1 MNSDVNIKYSLPLWL
16 AVLCVVIV
24 SLYACN
30 SMQNKKPHNVLV
42 IHSSNKN
49 DSWVKDLNRGI
60 KKAFDDKNLDT
71 QIKEYYL
78 SSELRAEEARQN
90 EINKL
95 LDSYK
100 SKPLDLIIVADDD
113 CFYSFFAT
121 EHPYTHSKPVIFAGI
136 DYVVSDLFGVHNHKN
151 VTGITNEP
159 NFIETYRLA
168 VQLFGMINNIQI
180 VAENS
185 PAGKAAIEDA
195 KSLLLNIPNA
205 VIKEDSLQVDTWESL
220 ESKSNDSVYIYIK
233 NLNKINGR
241 QLMESMTYRPHS
253 FCIMAKWSNFYSDLP
268 LMGTAPFLMVNNEG
282 FGDGR
287 IGGYMAENYEV
298 GYEAANMGAKIL
310 TGTPIA
316 SIPVKAIELKPIFN
330 WAQLQRWNIS
340 IDKLP
345 ANSIILN
352 MPMAIRYSNLV
363 IYMLIFSCLFIVII
377 TVSLVYIL
385 NKEKKGKKLAQNLL
399 LNKRE
404 ELEVT
409 MKSIRESVISI
420 DNNKRIFAINQATLD
435 CLGLK
440 KDMHEYIG
448 ADIFSVLNI
457 TLRGRD
463 NYLTDIFNSLDK
475 FYLSY
480 QFEKGATIVTSEN
493 QSLLIEGTVSSLQ
506 TMDNSIGW
514 IISFKDITDEFIK
527 KELQTLAMGD
537 AHVYGWRYN
546 GKKDI
551 FVFEEVFFRETGVY
565 DNGKHTIHSDV
576 FEGMIHPEDYANW
589 SKQINHILQRKSEK
603 QNIQLRIYINNKYE
617 WWSFNVTYIN
627 NPALST
633 SFTLFGLCMN
643 IQTFKETE
651 ENLRIAKNK
660 AEESDKLK
668 SIFLSNMSHE
678 IRTPLNAI
686 VGFSNLLTSDDNF
699 TAEEKSIF
707 VTTINEKC
715 EILLTLIN
723 DILDLSRIESGLPFN
738 PEICNLTLI
747 IEETL
752 ASEKTNLSK
761 YVILK
766 KYLPKEPV
774 FIKTDSLRLRQLIRN
789 LISNSIK
796 FTREGYI
803 EVGCSINRNKNL
815 IFYVEDTGLGI
826 SLKEQKKIFERF
838 YKTDNFSQGGGLG
851 LSICKVIVERMGGEI
866 SVQSVQGE
874 GSKFTVVLPYSSV
887 IESSYDN
894 E

>member
-1 MNSDVNIKYSLPLWL
+1 
-16 AVLCVVIV
+16 
-24 SLYACN
+24 
-30 SMQNKKPHNVLV
+30 MQDKKPHNVLV
-42 IHSSNKN
+42 IHSFNKN
-49 DSWVKDLNRGI
+49 DSWVEDLNKGI
-60 KKAFDDKNLDT
+60 KEAFDDKNLDT
-71 QIKEYYL
+71 QINEYYL
-78 SSELRAEEARQN
+78 SSELRTEEAKQN

-95 LDSYK
+95 LDSYR

-113 CFYSFFAT
+113 CFSSFFAT
-121 EHPYTHSKPVIFAGI
+121 EHPLTHSKPVIFAGI
-136 DYVVSDLFGVHNHKN
+136 DYVISELIEKHNHGN
-151 VTGITNEP
+151 ITGITNEP
-159 NFIETYRLA
+159 NFRQTYRLA
-168 VQLFGMINNIQI
+168 VQLFGKINSIQI
-180 VAENS
+180 IAEDS
-185 PAGKAAIEDA
+185 YAGRAAINDA
-195 KSLLLNIPNA
+195 KTHLITIPNT
-205 VIKEDSLQVDTWESL
+205 VIKEDSLQLDVWEPL
-220 ESKSNDSVYIYIK
+220 ELESNDSIYIFVK
-233 NLNKINGR
+233 NINKINGR
-241 QLMESMTYRPHS
+241 QLMESMTYQPHS
-253 FCIMAKWSNFYSDLP
+253 FCIMAKWSDFYSDLP
-268 LMGTAPFLMVNNEG
+268 HMGTAPFLMVNNEG

-298 GYEAANMGAKIL
+298 GYEAGIMAAKIL
-310 TGTPIA
+310 TGTPVA

-330 WAQLQRWNIS
+330 WQQLQRWNIP

-352 MPMAIRYSNLV
+352 MPMAIRYSNLI
-363 IYMLIFSCLFIVII
+363 IYVLVFSGLFIVFV
-377 TVSLVYIL
+377 TVSLIYIL
-385 NKEKKGKKLAQNLL
+385 NKEKKDKKLAQNLL

-420 DNNKRIFAINQATLD
+420 DNNKQIFAMNQAALD

-440 KDMHEYIG
+440 KDIHEYIG

-463 NYLTDIFNSLDK
+463 NYLADIFTSLDK
-475 FYLSY
+475 FYHSY
-480 QFEKGATIVTSEN
+480 QLDKGATIVTSEN

-506 TMDNSIGW
+506 TMDNYTGC

-527 KELQTLAMGD
+527 KELHTLAMGD
-537 AHVYGWRYN
+537 AHVYAWRYN
-546 GKKDI
+546 GKKDV

-576 FEGMIHPEDYANW
+576 FEGMIHPEDYGNW
-589 SKQINHILQRKSEK
+589 NKQIKHILNRKSDK
-603 QNIQLRIYINNKYE
+603 LTIQIRIYINNKYE
-617 WWSFNVTYIN
+617 WWAFNVTYIN

-633 SFTLFGLCMN
+633 SFTLFGLCMS

-651 ENLRIAKNK
+651 ENLRIAKDK

-699 TAEEKSIF
+699 SAEEKSIF

-738 PEICNLTLI
+738 PEVCNLTLI

-752 ASEKTNLSK
+752 ASEKTILSP
-761 YVILK
+761 YVALK
-766 KYLPKEPV
+766 KNLPKEPV
-774 FIKTDSLRLRQLIRN
+774 FINADSLRLRQLIRH
-789 LISNSIK
+789 LINNSFK
-796 FTREGYI
+796 FTHDGFI
-803 EVGCSINRNKNL
+803 EVGCSVNQNKNL
-815 IFYVEDTGLGI
+815 IFYVEDSGLGI

-866 SVQSVQGE
+866 SVQSVHGE

-887 IESSYDN
+887 IEASYEN

>member
-1 MNSDVNIKYSLPLWL
+1 M
-16 AVLCVVIV
+16 IV

-30 SMQNKKPHNVLV
+30 SVQDKKPHNVLV
-42 IHSSNKN
+42 IHSFNKN
-49 DSWVKDLNRGI
+49 DSWVENLNKGI
-60 KKAFDDKNLDT
+60 KEAFDDENLDT
-71 QIKEYYL
+71 KVKEYYL
-78 SSELRAEEARQN
+78 SSELRTEEAKQN

-95 LDSYK
+95 LDSYS

-113 CFYSFFAT
+113 CFSSFFAT
-121 EHPYTHSKPVIFAGI
+121 EHPLTHSKPVIFAGI
-136 DYVVSDLFGVHNHKN
+136 DYVISELIEKHNHGN
-151 VTGITNEP
+151 ITGITNEP
-159 NFIETYRLA
+159 NFRQTYRLA
-168 VQLFGMINNIQI
+168 VQLFGKINSIQI
-180 VAENS
+180 IAEDS
-185 PAGKAAIEDA
+185 YAGRAAINDA
-195 KSLLLNIPNA
+195 KTHLITIPNT
-205 VIKEDSLQVDTWESL
+205 VIKEDSLHQDGWEPL
-220 ESKSNDSVYIYIK
+220 ELESNDSIYIFIK
-233 NLNKINGR
+233 NINKINGR
-241 QLMESMTYRPHS
+241 QLMESMTYQPHS
-253 FCIMAKWSNFYSDLP
+253 FCIMAKWSDFYSDLP
-268 LMGTAPFLMVNNEG
+268 HMGTAPFLMVNNEG

-298 GYEAANMGAKIL
+298 GYEAGIMAAKIL
-310 TGTPIA
+310 TGTPVA

-330 WAQLQRWNIS
+330 WQQLQRWNIP

-352 MPMAIRYSNLV
+352 MPMGIRYSNLI
-363 IYMLIFSCLFIVII
+363 IYVLVFSGLFIVFV
-377 TVSLVYIL
+377 TVSLIYIL
-385 NKEKKGKKLAQNLL
+385 NKEKKDKKLAQNLL

-420 DNNKRIFAINQATLD
+420 DNNKQIFAMNQAALD
-435 CLGLK
+435 SLGLK
-440 KDMHEYIG
+440 KDIHEYIG
-448 ADIFSVLNI
+448 ADIFSVFNI

-463 NYLTDIFNSLDK
+463 NYLADIFTSLDK

-480 QFEKGATIVTSEN
+480 QLDKGATIVTSEN

-506 TMDNSIGW
+506 TMDNYTGW

-527 KELQTLAMGD
+527 KELHTLAMGD
-537 AHVYGWRYN
+537 AHVYAWRYN
-546 GKKDI
+546 GKKDV

-565 DNGKHTIHSDV
+565 NNGKHAIHSDV
-576 FEGMIHPEDYANW
+576 FEGMIHPEDYGNW
-589 SKQINHILQRKSEK
+589 NKQIKHILDRKSDK
-603 QNIQLRIYINNKYE
+603 LTIQIRIYINNKYE

-633 SFTLFGLCMN
+633 SFTLFGLCMS

-651 ENLRIAKNK
+651 ENLRIAKDK

-699 TAEEKSIF
+699 SAEEKSIF

-738 PEICNLTLI
+738 PEVCNLTLI

-752 ASEKTNLSK
+752 ASEKTILSP
-761 YVILK
+761 YVALK
-766 KYLPKEPV
+766 KNLPKDPV
-774 FIKTDSLRLRQLIRN
+774 FINADSLRLRQLIRN
-789 LISNSIK
+789 LINNSFK
-796 FTREGYI
+796 FTHDGFI
-803 EVGCSINRNKNL
+803 EVGCSLSKNKNL
-815 IFYVEDTGLGI
+815 IFYVEDSGLGI

-866 SVQSVQGE
+866 SVQSVHGE

-887 IESSYDN
+887 IEASYEN

>member
-1 MNSDVNIKYSLPLWL
+1 
-16 AVLCVVIV
+16 
-24 SLYACN
+24 
-30 SMQNKKPHNVLV
+30 MQNKKPHNVLV
-42 IHSSNKN
+42 IHSFNKN
-49 DSWVKDLNRGI
+49 DSWVEDLNKGI
-60 KKAFDDKNLDT
+60 KEAFDDENLDT
-71 QIKEYYL
+71 QVKEYYL
-78 SSELRAEEARQN
+78 STELRTEEAKQN

-95 LDSYK
+95 LDSYS

-113 CFYSFFAT
+113 CFSSFFAT
-121 EHPYTHSKPVIFAGI
+121 EHPYTHSKPVVFAGI
-136 DYVVSDLFGVHNHKN
+136 DYVISELIEKHTHENI
-151 VTGITNEP
+151 TGITNEP
-159 NFIETYRLA
+159 NFRQTYRLA
-168 VQLFGMINNIQI
+168 VQLFGKINSIQI
-180 VAENS
+180 IAEDS
-185 PAGKAAIEDA
+185 YAGRAAINDA
-195 KSLLLNIPNA
+195 KTHLITIPNT
-205 VIKEDSLQVDTWESL
+205 VIKEDSLQLDVWEPL
-220 ESKSNDSVYIYIK
+220 ELESNDSIYIFVK
-233 NLNKINGR
+233 NINKINGR
-241 QLMESMTYRPHS
+241 QLIESMTYQPHS
-253 FCIMAKWSNFYSDLP
+253 FCIMAKWSDFYSDLP
-268 LMGTAPFLMVNNEG
+268 HMGTAPFLMVNNEG

-298 GYEAANMGAKIL
+298 GYEAGIMAAKIL
-310 TGTPIA
+310 TGTPVA

-330 WAQLQRWNIS
+330 WQQLQRWNIP

-352 MPMAIRYSNLV
+352 MPMRIRYSNLI
-363 IYMLIFSCLFIVII
+363 IYVLVFSGLFIVFV
-377 TVSLVYIL
+377 TVSLIYIL
-385 NKEKKGKKLAQNLL
+385 NKEKKDKKLAQNLL

-420 DNNKRIFAINQATLD
+420 DNNKQIFAMNQAALD
-435 CLGLK
+435 SLGLK
-440 KDMHEYIG
+440 KDIHEYIG
-448 ADIFSVLNI
+448 ADIFSVFNI
-457 TLRGRD
+457 TLRGNE

-475 FYLSY
+475 NYLSY
-480 QFEKGATIVTSEN
+480 QLEKGATIVTSEN
-493 QSLLIEGTVSSLQ
+493 QSLLVEGTVSSLL
-506 TMDNSIGW
+506 TMDNYTGW

-527 KELQTLAMGD
+527 KELHTLAMGD
-537 AHVYGWRYN
+537 AHVYAWRYN
-546 GKKDI
+546 GKKDV

-576 FEGMIHPEDYANW
+576 FEGMIHPEDYGNW
-589 SKQINHILQRKSEK
+589 NKQIKHILNRKSDK
-603 QNIQLRIYINNKYE
+603 LTIQIRIYINNKYE

-633 SFTLFGLCMN
+633 SFTLFGLCMS

-651 ENLRIAKNK
+651 ENLRIAKDK

-699 TAEEKSIF
+699 SAEEKSIF

-738 PEICNLTLI
+738 PEVCNLTLI

-752 ASEKTNLSK
+752 ASEKTILSP
-761 YVILK
+761 YVALK
-766 KYLPKEPV
+766 KNLPKEPV
-774 FIKTDSLRLRQLIRN
+774 FINADSLRLRQLIRN
-789 LISNSIK
+789 LINNSIK

-803 EVGCSINRNKNL
+803 EVGCSVNQNKNL
-815 IFYVEDTGLGI
+815 IFYVEDSGLGI

-866 SVQSVQGE
+866 SVQSVHGE

-887 IESSYDN
+887 IEASYEN

>member
-1 MNSDVNIKYSLPLWL
+1 
-16 AVLCVVIV
+16 
-24 SLYACN
+24 
-30 SMQNKKPHNVLV
+30 MQNKKPHNVLV
-42 IHSSNKN
+42 IHSFNKN
-49 DSWVKDLNRGI
+49 DSWVEDLNKGI
-60 KKAFDDKNLDT
+60 KEAFDDENLDT
-71 QIKEYYL
+71 QVKEYYL
-78 SSELRAEEARQN
+78 STELRTEEAKQN

-95 LDSYK
+95 LDSYS

-113 CFYSFFAT
+113 CFSSFFAT
-121 EHPYTHSKPVIFAGI
+121 EHPYTHSKPVVFAGI
-136 DYVVSDLFGVHNHKN
+136 DYVISELIEKHTHENI
-151 VTGITNEP
+151 TGITNEP
-159 NFIETYRLA
+159 NFRQTYRLA
-168 VQLFGMINNIQI
+168 VQLFGKINSIQI
-180 VAENS
+180 IAEDS
-185 PAGKAAIEDA
+185 YAGRAAINDA
-195 KSLLLNIPNA
+195 KTHLITIPNT
-205 VIKEDSLQVDTWESL
+205 VIKEDSLHQDGWGSL
-220 ESKSNDSVYIYIK
+220 ELESNDSIYIFIK
-233 NLNKINGR
+233 NINKINGR

-253 FCIMAKWSNFYSDLP
+253 FCIMAKWSDFYSDLP
-268 LMGTAPFLMVNNEG
+268 HMGTAPFLMVNNEG

-298 GYEAANMGAKIL
+298 GYEAGIMAAKIL
-310 TGTPIA
+310 TGTPVA

-330 WAQLQRWNIS
+330 WQQLQRWNIP

-352 MPMAIRYSNLV
+352 MPMRIRYSNLI
-363 IYMLIFSCLFIVII
+363 IYVLVFSGLFIVFV
-377 TVSLVYIL
+377 TVSLIYIL
-385 NKEKKGKKLAQNLL
+385 NKEKKDKKLAQNLL

-420 DNNKRIFAINQATLD
+420 DNNKRIFAINQAALD

-463 NYLTDIFNSLDK
+463 NYLADIFNSLDK

-480 QFEKGATIVTSEN
+480 QLDKGATIVTSEN
-493 QSLLIEGTVSSLQ
+493 QSLLIEGTVSSLL
-506 TMDNSIGW
+506 TMDNYTGW

-527 KELQTLAMGD
+527 KELHTLAMGD
-537 AHVYGWRYN
+537 AHVYAWRYN
-546 GKKDI
+546 GKKDV

-576 FEGMIHPEDYANW
+576 FEGMIHPEDYGNW
-589 SKQINHILQRKSEK
+589 NKQIKHILDRKSDK
-603 QNIQLRIYINNKYE
+603 LTIQIRIYINNKYE

-633 SFTLFGLCMN
+633 SFTLFGLCMS

-651 ENLRIAKNK
+651 ENLRIAKDK

-699 TAEEKSIF
+699 SAEEKSIF

-738 PEICNLTLI
+738 PEVCNLTLI

-752 ASEKTNLSK
+752 ASEKTILSP
-761 YVILK
+761 YVALK
-766 KYLPKEPV
+766 KNLPKEPV
-774 FIKTDSLRLRQLIRN
+774 FINADSLRLRQLIRN
-789 LISNSIK
+789 LINNSFK
-796 FTREGYI
+796 FTHDGFI
-803 EVGCSINRNKNL
+803 EVGCILSKNKNL
-815 IFYVEDTGLGI
+815 IFYVEDSGLGI

-866 SVQSVQGE
+866 SVQSVHGE

-887 IESSYDN
+887 IEASYEN

>member
-1 MNSDVNIKYSLPLWL
+1 
-16 AVLCVVIV
+16 VIV

-30 SMQNKKPHNVLV
+30 SVQNKKPHNVLV
-42 IHSSNKN
+42 IHSFNKN
-49 DSWVKDLNRGI
+49 DSWVEDLNKGI
-60 KKAFDDKNLDT
+60 KEAFDDKNLDT
-71 QIKEYYL
+71 QVKEYYL
-78 SSELRAEEARQN
+78 STELRTEEAKQN

-95 LDSYK
+95 LDSYR

-113 CFYSFFAT
+113 CFSSFFAT
-121 EHPYTHSKPVIFAGI
+121 EHPLTHSKPVIFAGI
-136 DYVVSDLFGVHNHKN
+136 DYVISELIEKHNHGN
-151 VTGITNEP
+151 ITGITNEP
-159 NFIETYRLA
+159 NFRQTYRLA
-168 VQLFGMINNIQI
+168 VQLFGKINSIQI
-180 VAENS
+180 IAEDS
-185 PAGKAAIEDA
+185 YAGRAAINDA
-195 KSLLLNIPNA
+195 KTHLITIPNT
-205 VIKEDSLQVDTWESL
+205 VIKEDSLHQDGWEPL
-220 ESKSNDSVYIYIK
+220 ELESNDSIYIFIK
-233 NLNKINGR
+233 SINKINGR
-241 QLMESMTYRPHS
+241 QLMESMTYQPHS
-253 FCIMAKWSNFYSDLP
+253 FCIMAKWSDFYSDLP
-268 LMGTAPFLMVNNEG
+268 HMGTAPFLMVNNEG

-287 IGGYMAENYEV
+287 IGGYMVENYEA
-298 GYEAANMGAKIL
+298 GYEAGIMAAKIL
-310 TGTPIA
+310 TGTPVA

-330 WAQLQRWNIS
+330 WQQLQRWNIP

-352 MPMAIRYSNLV
+352 MPMAIRYSNLI
-363 IYMLIFSCLFIVII
+363 IYVLVFSGLFIVFV
-377 TVSLVYIL
+377 TVSLIYIL
-385 NKEKKGKKLAQNLL
+385 NKEKKDKKLAQNLL

-420 DNNKRIFAINQATLD
+420 DNNKQIFAMNQAALD

-440 KDMHEYIG
+440 KDIHEYIG

-463 NYLTDIFNSLDK
+463 NYLADIFTSLDK
-475 FYLSY
+475 FYHSY
-480 QFEKGATIVTSEN
+480 QLDKGATIVTSEN
-493 QSLLIEGTVSSLQ
+493 QSLLIEGTVSSLL
-506 TMDNSIGW
+506 TMDNYTGW

-527 KELQTLAMGD
+527 KELHTLAMGD
-537 AHVYGWRYN
+537 AHVYAWRYN
-546 GKKDI
+546 GKKDV

-576 FEGMIHPEDYANW
+576 FEGMIHPEDYGNW
-589 SKQINHILQRKSEK
+589 NKQIKHILDRKSDK
-603 QNIQLRIYINNKYE
+603 LTIQIRIYINNKYE

-633 SFTLFGLCMN
+633 SFTLFGLCMS

-651 ENLRIAKNK
+651 ENLRIAKDK

-699 TAEEKSIF
+699 SAEEKSIF

-738 PEICNLTLI
+738 PEVCNLTLI

-752 ASEKTNLSK
+752 ASEKTILSP
-761 YVILK
+761 YVALK
-766 KYLPKEPV
+766 KNLPKEPV
-774 FIKTDSLRLRQLIRN
+774 FINADSLRLRQLIRN
-789 LISNSIK
+789 LINNSFK
-796 FTREGYI
+796 FTHDGFI
-803 EVGCSINRNKNL
+803 EVGCILSKNKNL
-815 IFYVEDTGLGI
+815 IFYVEDSGLGI

-866 SVQSVQGE
+866 SVQSVHGE

-887 IESSYDN
+887 IEASYEN

>member
-1 MNSDVNIKYSLPLWL
+1 
-16 AVLCVVIV
+16 
-24 SLYACN
+24 
-30 SMQNKKPHNVLV
+30 MQNKKPHNVLV
-42 IHSSNKN
+42 IHSFNKN
-49 DSWVKDLNRGI
+49 DSWVEDLNKGI
-60 KKAFDDKNLDT
+60 KEAFDDKNLDT
-71 QIKEYYL
+71 QINEYYL
-78 SSELRAEEARQN
+78 SSELRTEEAKQN

-95 LDSYK
+95 LDSYR

-113 CFYSFFAT
+113 CFSSFFAT
-121 EHPYTHSKPVIFAGI
+121 EHPLTHSKPVIFAGI
-136 DYVVSDLFGVHNHKN
+136 DYVISELIEKHNHGN
-151 VTGITNEP
+151 ITGITNEP
-159 NFIETYRLA
+159 NFRQTYRLA
-168 VQLFGMINNIQI
+168 VQLFGKINSIQI
-180 VAENS
+180 IAEDS
-185 PAGKAAIEDA
+185 YAGRAAINDA
-195 KSLLLNIPNA
+195 KTHLITIPNT
-205 VIKEDSLQVDTWESL
+205 VIKEDSLHQDGWEPL
-220 ESKSNDSVYIYIK
+220 ELESNDSIYIFIK
-233 NLNKINGR
+233 NINKINGR
-241 QLMESMTYRPHS
+241 QLMESMTYQPHS
-253 FCIMAKWSNFYSDLP
+253 FCIMAKWSDFYSDLP
-268 LMGTAPFLMVNNEG
+268 HMGTAPFLMVNNEG

-287 IGGYMAENYEV
+287 IGGYMVENYEA
-298 GYEAANMGAKIL
+298 GYEAGIMAAKIL
-310 TGTPIA
+310 TGTPVA

-330 WAQLQRWNIS
+330 WQQLQRWNIP

-352 MPMAIRYSNLV
+352 MPMAIRYSNLI
-363 IYMLIFSCLFIVII
+363 IYVLVFSGLFIVFI
-377 TVSLVYIL
+377 TVSLIYIL
-385 NKEKKGKKLAQNLL
+385 NKEKKDKKLAQNLL

-420 DNNKRIFAINQATLD
+420 DNNKRIFAINQAALD

-463 NYLTDIFNSLDK
+463 NYLADIFNSLDK

-480 QFEKGATIVTSEN
+480 QLDKRATIVTSEN
-493 QSLLIEGTVSSLQ
+493 QSLLIEGTVSSLL
-506 TMDNSIGW
+506 TMDNYTGW

-527 KELQTLAMGD
+527 KELHTLAMGD
-537 AHVYGWRYN
+537 AHVYAWRYN
-546 GKKDI
+546 GKKDV

-576 FEGMIHPEDYANW
+576 FEGMIHPEDYGNW
-589 SKQINHILQRKSEK
+589 NKQIKHILDRKSDK
-603 QNIQLRIYINNKYE
+603 LTIQIRIYINNKYE

-633 SFTLFGLCMN
+633 SFTLFGLCMS

-651 ENLRIAKNK
+651 ENLRIAKDK

-699 TAEEKSIF
+699 SAEEKSIF

-738 PEICNLTLI
+738 PEVCNLTLI

-752 ASEKTNLSK
+752 ASEKTILSP
-761 YVILK
+761 YVALK
-766 KYLPKEPV
+766 KNLPKEPV
-774 FIKTDSLRLRQLIRN
+774 FINADSLRLRQLIRN
-789 LISNSIK
+789 LINNSFK
-796 FTREGYI
+796 FTHDGFI
-803 EVGCSINRNKNL
+803 EVGCILSKNKNL
-815 IFYVEDTGLGI
+815 IFYVEDSGLGI

-866 SVQSVQGE
+866 SVQSVHGE

-887 IESSYDN
+887 IEASYEN

>member
-1 MNSDVNIKYSLPLWL
+1 
-16 AVLCVVIV
+16 
-24 SLYACN
+24 
-30 SMQNKKPHNVLV
+30 MQDKKPHNVLV
-42 IHSSNKN
+42 IHSFNKN
-49 DSWVKDLNRGI
+49 DSWVEDLNKGI
-60 KKAFDDKNLDT
+60 KEAFDDKNLDT
-71 QIKEYYL
+71 QINEYYL
-78 SSELRAEEARQN
+78 SSELRTEEAKQN

-95 LDSYK
+95 LDSYR

-113 CFYSFFAT
+113 CFSSFFAT
-121 EHPYTHSKPVIFAGI
+121 EHPLTHSKPVIFAGI
-136 DYVVSDLFGVHNHKN
+136 DYVISELIEKHNHGN
-151 VTGITNEP
+151 ITGITNEP
-159 NFIETYRLA
+159 NFRQTYRLA
-168 VQLFGMINNIQI
+168 VQLFGKINSIQI
-180 VAENS
+180 IAEDS
-185 PAGKAAIEDA
+185 YAGRAAINDA
-195 KSLLLNIPNA
+195 KTHLITIPNT
-205 VIKEDSLQVDTWESL
+205 VIKEDSLHQDGWEPL
-220 ESKSNDSVYIYIK
+220 ELESNDSIYIFIK
-233 NLNKINGR
+233 NINKINGR
-241 QLMESMTYRPHS
+241 QLMESMTYQPHS
-253 FCIMAKWSNFYSDLP
+253 FCIMAKWSDFYSDLP
-268 LMGTAPFLMVNNEG
+268 HMGTAPFLMVNNEG

-287 IGGYMAENYEV
+287 IGGYMVENYEA
-298 GYEAANMGAKIL
+298 GYEAGIMAAKIL
-310 TGTPIA
+310 TGTPVA

-330 WAQLQRWNIS
+330 WQQLQRWNIP

-352 MPMAIRYSNLV
+352 MPMAIRYSNLI
-363 IYMLIFSCLFIVII
+363 IYVLVFSGLFIVFV
-377 TVSLVYIL
+377 TVSLIYIL
-385 NKEKKGKKLAQNLL
+385 NKEKKDKKLAQNLL

-420 DNNKRIFAINQATLD
+420 DNNKQIFAMNQAALD

-440 KDMHEYIG
+440 KDIHEYIG

-463 NYLTDIFNSLDK
+463 NYLADIFTSLDK
-475 FYLSY
+475 FYHSY
-480 QFEKGATIVTSEN
+480 QLDKGATIVTSEN

-506 TMDNSIGW
+506 TMDNYTGC

-527 KELQTLAMGD
+527 KELHTLAMGD
-537 AHVYGWRYN
+537 AHVYAWRYN
-546 GKKDI
+546 GKKDV

-576 FEGMIHPEDYANW
+576 FEGMIHPEDYGNW
-589 SKQINHILQRKSEK
+589 NKQIKHILNRKSDK
-603 QNIQLRIYINNKYE
+603 LTIQIRIYINNKYE
-617 WWSFNVTYIN
+617 WWTFNVTYIN

-633 SFTLFGLCMN
+633 SFTLFGLCMS

-651 ENLRIAKNK
+651 ENLRIAKDK

-699 TAEEKSIF
+699 SAEEKSIF

-738 PEICNLTLI
+738 PEVCNLTLI

-752 ASEKTNLSK
+752 ASEKTILSP
-761 YVILK
+761 YVALK
-766 KYLPKEPV
+766 KNLPKEPV
-774 FIKTDSLRLRQLIRN
+774 YINADSLRLRQLIRH
-789 LISNSIK
+789 LINNSFK
-796 FTREGYI
+796 FTHDGFI
-803 EVGCSINRNKNL
+803 EVGCSVNQNKNL
-815 IFYVEDTGLGI
+815 IFYVEDSGLGI

-866 SVQSVQGE
+866 SVQSVRGE

-887 IESSYDN
+887 IEASYEN

>member
-1 MNSDVNIKYSLPLWL
+1 M
-16 AVLCVVIV
+16 IV

-30 SMQNKKPHNVLV
+30 SVQNKKPHNVLV
-42 IHSSNKN
+42 IHSFNKN
-49 DSWVKDLNRGI
+49 DSWVEDLNKGI
-60 KKAFDDKNLDT
+60 KEAFDDENLDT
-71 QIKEYYL
+71 QVKEYYL
-78 SSELRAEEARQN
+78 STELRTEEAKQN

-95 LDSYK
+95 LDSYS

-113 CFYSFFAT
+113 CFSSFFAT
-121 EHPYTHSKPVIFAGI
+121 EHPYTHSKPVVFAGI
-136 DYVVSDLFGVHNHKN
+136 DYVISELIEKHTHENI
-151 VTGITNEP
+151 TGITNEP
-159 NFIETYRLA
+159 NFRQTYRLA
-168 VQLFGMINNIQI
+168 VQLFGKINSIQI
-180 VAENS
+180 IAEDS
-185 PAGKAAIEDA
+185 YAGRAAINDA
-195 KSLLLNIPNA
+195 KTHLITIPNT
-205 VIKEDSLQVDTWESL
+205 VIKEDSLHQDGWEPL
-220 ESKSNDSVYIYIK
+220 ELESNDSIYIFIK
-233 NLNKINGR
+233 NINKINGR
-241 QLMESMTYRPHS
+241 QLMESMTYQPHS
-253 FCIMAKWSNFYSDLP
+253 FCIMAKWSDFYSDLP
-268 LMGTAPFLMVNNEG
+268 HMGTAPFLMVNNEG

-287 IGGYMAENYEV
+287 IGGYMVENYEA
-298 GYEAANMGAKIL
+298 GYEAGIMAAKIL
-310 TGTPIA
+310 TGTPVA

-330 WAQLQRWNIS
+330 WQQLQRWNIP

-352 MPMAIRYSNLV
+352 MPMRIRYSNLI
-363 IYMLIFSCLFIVII
+363 IYVLVFSGLFIVFV
-377 TVSLVYIL
+377 TVSLIYIL
-385 NKEKKGKKLAQNLL
+385 NKEKKDKKLAQNLL

-420 DNNKRIFAINQATLD
+420 DNNKRIFAINQAALD

-448 ADIFSVLNI
+448 ADIFSVFNI

-463 NYLTDIFNSLDK
+463 NYLADIFNSLDK

-480 QFEKGATIVTSEN
+480 QLDKGATIVTSEN
-493 QSLLIEGTVSSLQ
+493 QSLLIEGTVSSLL
-506 TMDNSIGW
+506 TMDNYTGW

-527 KELQTLAMGD
+527 KELHTLAMGD
-537 AHVYGWRYN
+537 AHVYAWRYN
-546 GKKDI
+546 GKKDV

-576 FEGMIHPEDYANW
+576 FEGMIHPEDYGNW
-589 SKQINHILQRKSEK
+589 NKQIKHILDRKSDK
-603 QNIQLRIYINNKYE
+603 LTIQIRIYINNKYE
-617 WWSFNVTYIN
+617 WWAFNVTYIN

-633 SFTLFGLCMN
+633 SFTLFGLCMS

-651 ENLRIAKNK
+651 ENLRIAKDK

-699 TAEEKSIF
+699 SAEEKSIF

-738 PEICNLTLI
+738 TEVCNLTLI

-752 ASEKTNLSK
+752 ASEKTILSP
-761 YVILK
+761 YVALK
-766 KYLPKEPV
+766 KNLPKEPV
-774 FIKTDSLRLRQLIRN
+774 FINADSLRLRQLIRN
-789 LISNSIK
+789 LINNSFK
-796 FTREGYI
+796 FTHDGFI
-803 EVGCSINRNKNL
+803 EVGCILSKNKNL
-815 IFYVEDTGLGI
+815 IFYVEDSGLGI

-866 SVQSVQGE
+866 SVQSVHGE

-887 IESSYDN
+887 IEASYEN

>member
-1 MNSDVNIKYSLPLWL
+1 M
-16 AVLCVVIV
+16 IV

-30 SMQNKKPHNVLV
+30 SVQNKKPHNVLV
-42 IHSSNKN
+42 IHSFNKN
-49 DSWVKDLNRGI
+49 DSWVEDLNKGI
-60 KKAFDDKNLDT
+60 KEAFDDKNLDT
-71 QIKEYYL
+71 QVKEYYL
-78 SSELRAEEARQN
+78 STELRTEEAKQN

-95 LDSYK
+95 LDSYR

-113 CFYSFFAT
+113 CFSSFFAT
-121 EHPYTHSKPVIFAGI
+121 EHPLTHSKPVIFAGI
-136 DYVVSDLFGVHNHKN
+136 DYVISELIEKHNHGN
-151 VTGITNEP
+151 ITGITNEP
-159 NFIETYRLA
+159 NFRQTYRLA
-168 VQLFGMINNIQI
+168 VQLFGKINSIQI
-180 VAENS
+180 IAEDS
-185 PAGKAAIEDA
+185 YAGRAAINDA
-195 KSLLLNIPNA
+195 KTHLITIPNT
-205 VIKEDSLQVDTWESL
+205 VIKEDSLHQDGWEPL
-220 ESKSNDSVYIYIK
+220 ELESNDSIYIFIK
-233 NLNKINGR
+233 SINKINGR
-241 QLMESMTYRPHS
+241 QLMESMTYQPHS
-253 FCIMAKWSNFYSDLP
+253 FCIMAKWSDFYSDLP
-268 LMGTAPFLMVNNEG
+268 HMGTAPFLMVNNEG

-287 IGGYMAENYEV
+287 IGGYMVENYEA
-298 GYEAANMGAKIL
+298 GYEAGIMAAKIL
-310 TGTPIA
+310 TGTPVA

-330 WAQLQRWNIS
+330 WQQLQRWNIP

-352 MPMAIRYSNLV
+352 MPMAIRYSNLI
-363 IYMLIFSCLFIVII
+363 IYVLVFSGLFIVFV
-377 TVSLVYIL
+377 TVSLIYIL
-385 NKEKKGKKLAQNLL
+385 NKEKKDKKLAQNLL

-420 DNNKRIFAINQATLD
+420 DNNKQIFAMNQAALD

-440 KDMHEYIG
+440 KDIHEYIG

-463 NYLTDIFNSLDK
+463 NYLADIFTSLDK
-475 FYLSY
+475 FYHSY
-480 QFEKGATIVTSEN
+480 QLDKGATIVTSEN
-493 QSLLIEGTVSSLQ
+493 QSLLIEGTVSSLL
-506 TMDNSIGW
+506 TMDNYTGW

-527 KELQTLAMGD
+527 KELHTLAMGD
-537 AHVYGWRYN
+537 AHVYAWRYN
-546 GKKDI
+546 GKKDV

-576 FEGMIHPEDYANW
+576 FEGMIHPEDYGNW
-589 SKQINHILQRKSEK
+589 NKQIKHILDRKSDK
-603 QNIQLRIYINNKYE
+603 LTIQIRIYINNKYE

-633 SFTLFGLCMN
+633 SFTLFGLCMS

-651 ENLRIAKNK
+651 ENLRIAKDK

-699 TAEEKSIF
+699 SAEEKSIF

-738 PEICNLTLI
+738 PEVCNLTLI

-752 ASEKTNLSK
+752 ASEKTILSP
-761 YVILK
+761 YVALK
-766 KYLPKEPV
+766 KNLPKEPV
-774 FIKTDSLRLRQLIRN
+774 FINADSLRLRQLIRN
-789 LISNSIK
+789 LINNSFK
-796 FTREGYI
+796 FTHDGFI
-803 EVGCSINRNKNL
+803 EVGCILSKNKNL
-815 IFYVEDTGLGI
+815 IFYVEDSGLGI

-866 SVQSVQGE
+866 SVQSVHGE

-887 IESSYDN
+887 IEASYEN

>member
-1 MNSDVNIKYSLPLWL
+1 M
-16 AVLCVVIV
+16 IV

-30 SMQNKKPHNVLV
+30 SVQNKKPHNVLV
-42 IHSSNKN
+42 IHSFNKN
-49 DSWVKDLNRGI
+49 DSWVEDLNKGI
-60 KKAFDDKNLDT
+60 KEAFDDKNLDT
-71 QIKEYYL
+71 QVKEYYL
-78 SSELRAEEARQN
+78 STELRTEEAKQN

-95 LDSYK
+95 LDSYS

-113 CFYSFFAT
+113 CFSSFFAT
-121 EHPYTHSKPVIFAGI
+121 EHPYTHSKPVVFAGI
-136 DYVVSDLFGVHNHKN
+136 DYVISELIEKHTHENI
-151 VTGITNEP
+151 TGITNEP
-159 NFIETYRLA
+159 NFRQTYRLA
-168 VQLFGMINNIQI
+168 VQLFGKINSIQI
-180 VAENS
+180 IAEDS
-185 PAGKAAIEDA
+185 YAGRAAINDA
-195 KSLLLNIPNA
+195 KTHLITIPNT
-205 VIKEDSLQVDTWESL
+205 VIKEDSLHQDGWGSL
-220 ESKSNDSVYIYIK
+220 ELESNDSIYIFIK
-233 NLNKINGR
+233 NINKINGR

-253 FCIMAKWSNFYSDLP
+253 FCIMAKWSDFYSDLP
-268 LMGTAPFLMVNNEG
+268 HMGTAPFLMVNNEG

-298 GYEAANMGAKIL
+298 GYEAGIMAAKIL
-310 TGTPIA
+310 TGTPVT

-330 WAQLQRWNIS
+330 WQQLQRWNIP

-352 MPMAIRYSNLV
+352 MPMRIRYSNLI
-363 IYMLIFSCLFIVII
+363 IYVLVFSGLFIVFV
-377 TVSLVYIL
+377 TVSLIYIL
-385 NKEKKGKKLAQNLL
+385 NKEKKDKKLAQNLL

-420 DNNKRIFAINQATLD
+420 DNNKQIFAMNQAALD
-435 CLGLK
+435 SLGLK
-440 KDMHEYIG
+440 KDIHEYIG
-448 ADIFSVLNI
+448 ADIFSVFNI
-457 TLRGRD
+457 TLRGNE

-475 FYLSY
+475 NYLSY
-480 QFEKGATIVTSEN
+480 QLEKGATIVTSEN
-493 QSLLIEGTVSSLQ
+493 QSLLIEGTVSSLL
-506 TMDNSIGW
+506 TMDNYTGW

-527 KELQTLAMGD
+527 KELHTLAMGD
-537 AHVYGWRYN
+537 AHVYAWRYN
-546 GKKDI
+546 GKKDV

-576 FEGMIHPEDYANW
+576 FEGMIHPEDYGNW
-589 SKQINHILQRKSEK
+589 NKQIKHILDRKSDK
-603 QNIQLRIYINNKYE
+603 LTIQIRIYINNKYE
-617 WWSFNVTYIN
+617 WWTFNVTYIN

-633 SFTLFGLCMN
+633 SFTLFGLCMS

-651 ENLRIAKNK
+651 ENLRIAKDK

-699 TAEEKSIF
+699 SAEEKSIF

-738 PEICNLTLI
+738 PEVCNLTLI

-752 ASEKTNLSK
+752 ASEKTILSP
-761 YVILK
+761 YVALK
-766 KYLPKEPV
+766 KNLPKEPV
-774 FIKTDSLRLRQLIRN
+774 FINADSLRLRQLIRN
-789 LISNSIK
+789 LINNSFK
-796 FTREGYI
+796 FTHDGFI
-803 EVGCSINRNKNL
+803 EVGCSVNQNKNL
-815 IFYVEDTGLGI
+815 IFYVEDSGLGI

-866 SVQSVQGE
+866 SVQSVHGE

-887 IESSYDN
+887 IEASYEN

>member
-1 MNSDVNIKYSLPLWL
+1 M
-16 AVLCVVIV
+16 IV

-30 SMQNKKPHNVLV
+30 SVQNKKPHNVLV
-42 IHSSNKN
+42 IHSFNKN
-49 DSWVKDLNRGI
+49 DSWVEDLNKGI
-60 KKAFDDKNLDT
+60 KEAFDDENLDT
-71 QIKEYYL
+71 QVKEYYL
-78 SSELRAEEARQN
+78 STELRTEEAKQN

-95 LDSYK
+95 LDSYS

-113 CFYSFFAT
+113 CFSSFFAT
-121 EHPYTHSKPVIFAGI
+121 EHPYTHSKPVVFAGI
-136 DYVVSDLFGVHNHKN
+136 DYVISELIEKHTHENI
-151 VTGITNEP
+151 TGITNEP
-159 NFIETYRLA
+159 NFRQTYRLA
-168 VQLFGMINNIQI
+168 VQLFGKINSIQI
-180 VAENS
+180 IAEDS
-185 PAGKAAIEDA
+185 YAGRAAINDA
-195 KSLLLNIPNA
+195 KTHLITIPNT
-205 VIKEDSLQVDTWESL
+205 VIKEDSLQLDVWEPL
-220 ESKSNDSVYIYIK
+220 ELESNDSIYIFVK
-233 NLNKINGR
+233 NINKINGR
-241 QLMESMTYRPHS
+241 QLIESMTYQPHS
-253 FCIMAKWSNFYSDLP
+253 FCIMAKWSDFYSDLP
-268 LMGTAPFLMVNNEG
+268 HMGTAPFLMVNNEG

-298 GYEAANMGAKIL
+298 GYEAGIMAAKIL
-310 TGTPIA
+310 TGTPVA

-330 WAQLQRWNIS
+330 WQQLQRWNIP

-352 MPMAIRYSNLV
+352 MPMRIRYSNLI
-363 IYMLIFSCLFIVII
+363 IYVLVFSGLFIVFI
-377 TVSLVYIL
+377 TVSLIYIL
-385 NKEKKGKKLAQNLL
+385 NKEKKDKKLAQNLL

-420 DNNKRIFAINQATLD
+420 DNNKQIFAMNQAALD
-435 CLGLK
+435 SLGLK

-463 NYLTDIFNSLDK
+463 NYLADIFNSLDK

-480 QFEKGATIVTSEN
+480 QLDKGATIVTSEN

-506 TMDNSIGW
+506 TMDNYTGC

-527 KELQTLAMGD
+527 KELHTLAMGD
-537 AHVYGWRYN
+537 AHVYAWRYN
-546 GKKDI
+546 GKKDV

-576 FEGMIHPEDYANW
+576 FEGMIHPEDYGNW
-589 SKQINHILQRKSEK
+589 NKQIKHILDRKSDK
-603 QNIQLRIYINNKYE
+603 LTIQIRIYINNKYE

-633 SFTLFGLCMN
+633 SFTLFGLCMS

-651 ENLRIAKNK
+651 ENLRIAKDK

-699 TAEEKSIF
+699 SAEEKSIF

-738 PEICNLTLI
+738 PEVCNLTLI

-752 ASEKTNLSK
+752 ASEKTILSP
-761 YVILK
+761 YVALK
-766 KYLPKEPV
+766 KNLPKEPV
-774 FIKTDSLRLRQLIRN
+774 FINADSLRLRQLIRN
-789 LISNSIK
+789 LINNSFK
-796 FTREGYI
+796 FTHDGFI
-803 EVGCSINRNKNL
+803 EVGCILSKNKNL
-815 IFYVEDTGLGI
+815 IFYVEDSGLGI

-866 SVQSVQGE
+866 SVQSVHGE

-887 IESSYDN
+887 IEASYEN

>member
-1 MNSDVNIKYSLPLWL
+1 M
-16 AVLCVVIV
+16 IV

-30 SMQNKKPHNVLV
+30 SVQNKKPHNVLV
-42 IHSSNKN
+42 IHSFNKN
-49 DSWVKDLNRGI
+49 DSWVEDLNKGI
-60 KKAFDDKNLDT
+60 KEAFDDKNLDT
-71 QIKEYYL
+71 QVKEYYL
-78 SSELRAEEARQN
+78 STELRTEEAKQN

-95 LDSYK
+95 LDSYS

-113 CFYSFFAT
+113 CFSSFFAT
-121 EHPYTHSKPVIFAGI
+121 EHPLTHSKPVIFAGI
-136 DYVVSDLFGVHNHKN
+136 DYVISELIEKHTHENI
-151 VTGITNEP
+151 TGITNEP
-159 NFIETYRLA
+159 NFRQTYRLA
-168 VQLFGMINNIQI
+168 VQLFGKINSIQI
-180 VAENS
+180 IAEDS
-185 PAGKAAIEDA
+185 YAGRAAINDA
-195 KSLLLNIPNA
+195 KTHLITIPNT
-205 VIKEDSLQVDTWESL
+205 VIKEDSLHQDGWGSL
-220 ESKSNDSVYIYIK
+220 ELESNDSIYIFIK
-233 NLNKINGR
+233 NINKINGR

-253 FCIMAKWSNFYSDLP
+253 FCIMAKWSDFYSDLP
-268 LMGTAPFLMVNNEG
+268 HLGTAPFLMVNNEG

-298 GYEAANMGAKIL
+298 GYETGIMAAKIL
-310 TGTPIA
+310 TGTPVT

-330 WAQLQRWNIS
+330 WQQLQRWNIP

-352 MPMAIRYSNLV
+352 MPMGIRYSNLI
-363 IYMLIFSCLFIVII
+363 IYVLVFSGLFIVFV
-377 TVSLVYIL
+377 TVSLIYIL
-385 NKEKKGKKLAQNLL
+385 NKEKKDKKLAQNLL

-420 DNNKRIFAINQATLD
+420 DNNKQIFAMNQAALD
-435 CLGLK
+435 SLGLK
-440 KDMHEYIG
+440 KDIHEYIG
-448 ADIFSVLNI
+448 ADIFSVFNI
-457 TLRGRD
+457 TLRGNE

-475 FYLSY
+475 NYLSY
-480 QFEKGATIVTSEN
+480 QLEKGATIVTSEN
-493 QSLLIEGTVSSLQ
+493 QSLLIEGTVSSLL
-506 TMDNSIGW
+506 TMDNYTGW

-527 KELQTLAMGD
+527 KELHTLAMGD
-537 AHVYGWRYN
+537 AHVYAWRYN
-546 GKKDI
+546 GKKDV

-576 FEGMIHPEDYANW
+576 FEGMIHPEDYGNW
-589 SKQINHILQRKSEK
+589 NKQIKHILDRKSDK
-603 QNIQLRIYINNKYE
+603 LTIQIRIYINNKYE

-633 SFTLFGLCMN
+633 SFTLFGLCMS

-651 ENLRIAKNK
+651 ENLRIAKDK

-699 TAEEKSIF
+699 SAEEKSIF

-738 PEICNLTLI
+738 PEVCNLTLI

-752 ASEKTNLSK
+752 ASEKTILSP
-761 YVILK
+761 YVVLK
-766 KYLPKEPV
+766 KNLPKEPV
-774 FIKTDSLRLRQLIRN
+774 FINADSLRLRQLIRN
-789 LISNSIK
+789 LINNSFK
-796 FTREGYI
+796 FTHDGFI
-803 EVGCSINRNKNL
+803 EVGCILSKNKNL
-815 IFYVEDTGLGI
+815 IFYVEDSGLGI

-866 SVQSVQGE
+866 SVQSVHGE

-887 IESSYDN
+887 IEASYEN

>member
-1 MNSDVNIKYSLPLWL
+1 M
-16 AVLCVVIV
+16 IV

-30 SMQNKKPHNVLV
+30 SVQNKKPHNVLV
-42 IHSSNKN
+42 IHSFNKN
-49 DSWVKDLNRGI
+49 DSWVEDLNKGI
-60 KKAFDDKNLDT
+60 KEAFDDKNLDT
-71 QIKEYYL
+71 QINEYYL
-78 SSELRAEEARQN
+78 SSELRTEEAKQN

-95 LDSYK
+95 LDSYR

-113 CFYSFFAT
+113 CFSSFFAT
-121 EHPYTHSKPVIFAGI
+121 EHPLTHSKPVIFAGI
-136 DYVVSDLFGVHNHKN
+136 DYVISELIEKHNHGN
-151 VTGITNEP
+151 ITGITNEP
-159 NFIETYRLA
+159 NFRQTYRLA
-168 VQLFGMINNIQI
+168 VQLFGKINSIQI
-180 VAENS
+180 IAEDS
-185 PAGKAAIEDA
+185 YAGRAAINDA
-195 KSLLLNIPNA
+195 KTHLITIPNT
-205 VIKEDSLQVDTWESL
+205 VIKEDSLHQDGWEPL
-220 ESKSNDSVYIYIK
+220 ELESNDSIYIFIK
-233 NLNKINGR
+233 NINKINGR
-241 QLMESMTYRPHS
+241 QLMESMTYQPHS
-253 FCIMAKWSNFYSDLP
+253 FCIMAKWSDFYSDLP
-268 LMGTAPFLMVNNEG
+268 HMGTAPFLMVNNEG

-287 IGGYMAENYEV
+287 IGGYMVENYEA
-298 GYEAANMGAKIL
+298 GYEAGIMAAKIL
-310 TGTPIA
+310 TGTPVA

-330 WAQLQRWNIS
+330 WQQLQRWNIP

-352 MPMAIRYSNLV
+352 MPMAIRYSNLI
-363 IYMLIFSCLFIVII
+363 IYVLVFSGLFIVFV
-377 TVSLVYIL
+377 TVSLIYIL
-385 NKEKKGKKLAQNLL
+385 NKEKKDKKLAQNLL

-420 DNNKRIFAINQATLD
+420 DNNKQIFAMNQAALD

-440 KDMHEYIG
+440 KDIHEYIG

-463 NYLTDIFNSLDK
+463 NYLADIFTSLDK
-475 FYLSY
+475 FYHSY
-480 QFEKGATIVTSEN
+480 QLDKGATIVTSEN

-506 TMDNSIGW
+506 TMDNYTGC

-527 KELQTLAMGD
+527 KELHTLAMGD
-537 AHVYGWRYN
+537 AHVYAWRYN
-546 GKKDI
+546 GKKDV

-576 FEGMIHPEDYANW
+576 FEGMIHPEDYGNW
-589 SKQINHILQRKSEK
+589 NKQIKHILDRKSDK
-603 QNIQLRIYINNKYE
+603 LTIQIRIYINNKYE
-617 WWSFNVTYIN
+617 WWAFNVTYIN

-633 SFTLFGLCMN
+633 SFTLFGLCMS

-651 ENLRIAKNK
+651 ENLRIAKDK

-699 TAEEKSIF
+699 SAEEKSIF

-738 PEICNLTLI
+738 PEVCNLTLI

-752 ASEKTNLSK
+752 ASEKTILSP
-761 YVILK
+761 YVALK
-766 KYLPKEPV
+766 KNLPKEPV
-774 FIKTDSLRLRQLIRN
+774 FINADSLRLRQLIRN
-789 LISNSIK
+789 LINNSFK
-796 FTREGYI
+796 FTHDGFI
-803 EVGCSINRNKNL
+803 EVGCSVNQNKNL
-815 IFYVEDTGLGI
+815 IFYVEDSGLGI

-866 SVQSVQGE
+866 SVQSVHGE

-887 IESSYDN
+887 IEASYEN

>member
-1 MNSDVNIKYSLPLWL
+1 M
-16 AVLCVVIV
+16 IV

-30 SMQNKKPHNVLV
+30 SVQNKKPHNVLV
-42 IHSSNKN
+42 IHSFNKN
-49 DSWVKDLNRGI
+49 DSWVEDLNKGI
-60 KKAFDDKNLDT
+60 KEAFDDKNLDT
-71 QIKEYYL
+71 QINEYYL
-78 SSELRAEEARQN
+78 SSELRTEEAKQN

-95 LDSYK
+95 LDSYR

-113 CFYSFFAT
+113 CFSSFFAT
-121 EHPYTHSKPVIFAGI
+121 EHPLTHSKPVIFAGI
-136 DYVVSDLFGVHNHKN
+136 DYVISELIEKHNHGN
-151 VTGITNEP
+151 ITGITNEP
-159 NFIETYRLA
+159 NFRQTYRLA
-168 VQLFGMINNIQI
+168 VQLFGKINNIQI
-180 VAENS
+180 IAEDS
-185 PAGKAAIEDA
+185 YAGRAAANDA
-195 KSLLLNIPNA
+195 KKHLITIPNS
-205 VIKEDSLQVDTWESL
+205 VIKEDSLQLDSWEPL
-220 ESKSNDSVYIYIK
+220 EMESNDSVYISIK
-233 NLNKINGR
+233 NINKINGR

-253 FCIMAKWSNFYSDLP
+253 FCIVAKWSDFYSDLP
-268 LMGTAPFLMVNNEG
+268 HMGTAPFLMVNNEG

-298 GYEAANMGAKIL
+298 GYEAGIMAAKIL
-310 TGTPIA
+310 TGTPVT
-316 SIPVKAIELKPIFN
+316 SIPIKAIELKPIFN
-330 WAQLQRWNIS
+330 WPQLQRWNIS
-340 IDKLP
+340 IEKLP

-352 MPMAIRYSNLV
+352 MPMSIRYSNLI
-363 IYMLIFSCLFIVII
+363 IYVLVFSGLFIVFV
-377 TVSLVYIL
+377 TVSLYIL
-385 NKEKKGKKLAQNLL
+385 NKEKKDKKLAQNLL

-420 DNNKRIFAINQATLD
+420 DNNKQIFAMNQAALD

-440 KDMHEYIG
+440 KDIHEYIG

-463 NYLTDIFNSLDK
+463 NYLADIFTSLDK
-475 FYLSY
+475 FYHSY
-480 QFEKGATIVTSEN
+480 QLDKGATIVTSEN

-506 TMDNSIGW
+506 TMDNYTGC

-527 KELQTLAMGD
+527 KELHTLAMGD
-537 AHVYGWRYN
+537 AHVYAWRYN
-546 GKKDI
+546 GKKDV

-576 FEGMIHPEDYANW
+576 FEGMIHPEDYGNW
-589 SKQINHILQRKSEK
+589 NKQIKHILNRKSDK
-603 QNIQLRIYINNKYE
+603 LTIQIRIYINNKYE
-617 WWSFNVTYIN
+617 WWAFNVTYIN

-633 SFTLFGLCMN
+633 SFTLFGLCMS

-651 ENLRIAKNK
+651 ENLRIAKDK
-660 AEESDKLK
+660 AEDSDKLK

-699 TAEEKSIF
+699 SAEEKSIF

-738 PEICNLTLI
+738 PEVCNLTLI

-752 ASEKTNLSK
+752 ASEKTILSP
-761 YVILK
+761 YVALK
-766 KYLPKEPV
+766 KNLPKEPV
-774 FIKTDSLRLRQLIRN
+774 FINADSLRLRQLIRN
-789 LISNSIK
+789 LINNSFK
-796 FTREGYI
+796 FTHDGFI
-803 EVGCSINRNKNL
+803 EVGCSVNQNKNL
-815 IFYVEDTGLGI
+815 IFYVEDSGLGI

-866 SVQSVQGE
+866 SVQSVHGE

-887 IESSYDN
+887 IEASYEN

>member
-1 MNSDVNIKYSLPLWL
+1 M
-16 AVLCVVIV
+16 IV

-30 SMQNKKPHNVLV
+30 SVQDKKPHNVLV
-42 IHSSNKN
+42 IHSFNKN
-49 DSWVKDLNRGI
+49 DSWVEDLNKGI
-60 KKAFDDKNLDT
+60 KEAFDDKNLDT
-71 QIKEYYL
+71 QINEYYL
-78 SSELRAEEARQN
+78 SSELRTEEAKQN

-95 LDSYK
+95 LDSYR

-113 CFYSFFAT
+113 CFSSFFAT
-121 EHPYTHSKPVIFAGI
+121 EHPLTHSKPVIFAGI
-136 DYVVSDLFGVHNHKN
+136 DYVISELIEKHNHGN
-151 VTGITNEP
+151 ITGITNEP
-159 NFIETYRLA
+159 NFRQTYRLA
-168 VQLFGMINNIQI
+168 VQLFGKINSIQI
-180 VAENS
+180 IAEDS
-185 PAGKAAIEDA
+185 YAGRAAINDA
-195 KSLLLNIPNA
+195 KTHLITIPNT
-205 VIKEDSLQVDTWESL
+205 VIKEDSLHQDGWEPL
-220 ESKSNDSVYIYIK
+220 ELESNDSIYIFIK
-233 NLNKINGR
+233 NINKINGR
-241 QLMESMTYRPHS
+241 QLMESMTYQPHS
-253 FCIMAKWSNFYSDLP
+253 FCIMAKWSDFYSDLP
-268 LMGTAPFLMVNNEG
+268 HMGTAPFLMVNNEG

-287 IGGYMAENYEV
+287 IGGYMVENYEA
-298 GYEAANMGAKIL
+298 GYEAGIMAAKIL
-310 TGTPIA
+310 TGTPVA

-330 WAQLQRWNIS
+330 WQQLQRWNIP

-352 MPMAIRYSNLV
+352 MPMAIRYSNLI
-363 IYMLIFSCLFIVII
+363 IYVLVFSGLFIVFV
-377 TVSLVYIL
+377 TVSLIYIL
-385 NKEKKGKKLAQNLL
+385 NKEKKDKKLAQNLL

-420 DNNKRIFAINQATLD
+420 DNNKQIFAMNQAALD

-440 KDMHEYIG
+440 KDIHEYIG

-463 NYLTDIFNSLDK
+463 NYLADIFTSLDK
-475 FYLSY
+475 FYHSY
-480 QFEKGATIVTSEN
+480 QLDKGATIVTSEN
-493 QSLLIEGTVSSLQ
+493 QSLLIEGTVSSLL
-506 TMDNSIGW
+506 TMDNYTGW

-527 KELQTLAMGD
+527 KELHTLAMGD
-537 AHVYGWRYN
+537 AHVYAWRYN
-546 GKKDI
+546 GKKDV

-565 DNGKHTIHSDV
+565 NNGKHAIHSDV
-576 FEGMIHPEDYANW
+576 FEGMIHPEDYGNW
-589 SKQINHILQRKSEK
+589 NKQIKHILDRKSDK
-603 QNIQLRIYINNKYE
+603 LTIQIRIYINNKYE
-617 WWSFNVTYIN
+617 WWTFNVTYIN

-633 SFTLFGLCMN
+633 SFTLFGLCMS

-651 ENLRIAKNK
+651 ENLRIAKDK

-699 TAEEKSIF
+699 SAEEKSIF

-738 PEICNLTLI
+738 PEVCNLTLI

-752 ASEKTNLSK
+752 ASEKTILSP
-761 YVILK
+761 YVALK
-766 KYLPKEPV
+766 KNLPKEPV
-774 FIKTDSLRLRQLIRN
+774 FINADSLRLRQLIRN
-789 LISNSIK
+789 LINNSFK
-796 FTREGYI
+796 FTHDGFI
-803 EVGCSINRNKNL
+803 EVGCSVNQNKNL
-815 IFYVEDTGLGI
+815 IFYVEDSGLGI

-866 SVQSVQGE
+866 SVQSVHGE

-887 IESSYDN
+887 IEASYEN

>member
-1 MNSDVNIKYSLPLWL
+1 
-16 AVLCVVIV
+16 
-24 SLYACN
+24 
-30 SMQNKKPHNVLV
+30 MQNKKPHNVLV
-42 IHSSNKN
+42 IHSFNKN
-49 DSWVKDLNRGI
+49 DSWVEDLNKGI
-60 KKAFDDKNLDT
+60 KEAFDDENLDT
-71 QIKEYYL
+71 QVKEYYL
-78 SSELRAEEARQN
+78 STELRTEEAKQN

-95 LDSYK
+95 LDSYS

-113 CFYSFFAT
+113 CFSSFFAT
-121 EHPYTHSKPVIFAGI
+121 EHPYTHSKPVVFAGI
-136 DYVVSDLFGVHNHKN
+136 DYVISELIEKHTHENI
-151 VTGITNEP
+151 TGITNEP
-159 NFIETYRLA
+159 NFRQTYRLA
-168 VQLFGMINNIQI
+168 VQLFGKINSIQI
-180 VAENS
+180 IAEDS
-185 PAGKAAIEDA
+185 YAGRAAINDA
-195 KSLLLNIPNA
+195 KTHLITIPNT
-205 VIKEDSLQVDTWESL
+205 VIKEDSLQLDVWEPL
-220 ESKSNDSVYIYIK
+220 ELESNDSIYIFVK
-233 NLNKINGR
+233 NINKINGR
-241 QLMESMTYRPHS
+241 QLIESMTYQPHS
-253 FCIMAKWSNFYSDLP
+253 FCIMAKWSDFYSDLP
-268 LMGTAPFLMVNNEG
+268 HMGTAPFLMVNNEG

-298 GYEAANMGAKIL
+298 GYEAGIMAAKIL
-310 TGTPIA
+310 TGTPVA

-330 WAQLQRWNIS
+330 WQQLQRWNIP

-352 MPMAIRYSNLV
+352 MPMRIRYSNLI
-363 IYMLIFSCLFIVII
+363 IYVLVFSGLFIVFV
-377 TVSLVYIL
+377 TVSLIYIL
-385 NKEKKGKKLAQNLL
+385 NKEKKDKKLAQNLL

-420 DNNKRIFAINQATLD
+420 DNNKQIFAMNQAALD
-435 CLGLK
+435 SLGLK

-448 ADIFSVLNI
+448 ADIFSVFNI
-457 TLRGRD
+457 TLRGNE

-475 FYLSY
+475 NYLSY
-480 QFEKGATIVTSEN
+480 QLEKGATIVTSEN
-493 QSLLIEGTVSSLQ
+493 QSLLIEGTVSSLL
-506 TMDNSIGW
+506 TMDNYTGW

-527 KELQTLAMGD
+527 KELHTLAMGD
-537 AHVYGWRYN
+537 AHVYAWRYN
-546 GKKDI
+546 GKKDV

-576 FEGMIHPEDYANW
+576 FEGMIHPEDYGNW
-589 SKQINHILQRKSEK
+589 NKQIKHILDRKSDK
-603 QNIQLRIYINNKYE
+603 LTIQIRIYINNKYE

-633 SFTLFGLCMN
+633 SFTLFGLCMS

-651 ENLRIAKNK
+651 ENLRIAKDK

-699 TAEEKSIF
+699 SAEEKSIF

-738 PEICNLTLI
+738 PEVCNLTLI

-752 ASEKTNLSK
+752 ASEKTILSP
-761 YVILK
+761 YVALK
-766 KYLPKEPV
+766 KNLPKEPV
-774 FIKTDSLRLRQLIRN
+774 FINADSLRLRQLIRN
-789 LISNSIK
+789 LINNSIK
-796 FTREGYI
+796 FTRDGYI
-803 EVGCSINRNKNL
+803 EVGCSVNQNKNL
-815 IFYVEDTGLGI
+815 IFYVEDSGLGI

-866 SVQSVQGE
+866 SVQSVHGE

-887 IESSYDN
+887 IEASYEN

>member
-1 MNSDVNIKYSLPLWL
+1 
-16 AVLCVVIV
+16 
-24 SLYACN
+24 
-30 SMQNKKPHNVLV
+30 MQNKKPHNVLV
-42 IHSSNKN
+42 IHSFNKN
-49 DSWVKDLNRGI
+49 DSWVEDLNKGI
-60 KKAFDDKNLDT
+60 KEAFDDKNLDT
-71 QIKEYYL
+71 QINEYYL
-78 SSELRAEEARQN
+78 SSELRTEEAKQN

-95 LDSYK
+95 LDSYR

-113 CFYSFFAT
+113 CFSSFFAT
-121 EHPYTHSKPVIFAGI
+121 EHPLTHSKPVIFAGI
-136 DYVVSDLFGVHNHKN
+136 DYVISELIEKHNHGN
-151 VTGITNEP
+151 ITGITNEP
-159 NFIETYRLA
+159 NFRQTYRLA
-168 VQLFGMINNIQI
+168 VQLFGKINSIQI
-180 VAENS
+180 IAEDS
-185 PAGKAAIEDA
+185 YAGRAAINDA
-195 KSLLLNIPNA
+195 KTHLITIPNT
-205 VIKEDSLQVDTWESL
+205 VIKEDSLHQDGWEPL
-220 ESKSNDSVYIYIK
+220 ELESNDSIYIFIK
-233 NLNKINGR
+233 NINKINGR
-241 QLMESMTYRPHS
+241 QLMESMTYQPHS
-253 FCIMAKWSNFYSDLP
+253 FCIMAKWSDFYSDLP
-268 LMGTAPFLMVNNEG
+268 HMGTAPFLMVNNEG

-287 IGGYMAENYEV
+287 IGGYMVENYEA
-298 GYEAANMGAKIL
+298 GYEAGIMAAKIL
-310 TGTPIA
+310 TGTPVA

-330 WAQLQRWNIS
+330 WQQLQRWNIP

-352 MPMAIRYSNLV
+352 MPMAIRYSNLI
-363 IYMLIFSCLFIVII
+363 IYVLVFSGLFIVFV
-377 TVSLVYIL
+377 TVSLIYIL
-385 NKEKKGKKLAQNLL
+385 NKEKKDKKLAQNLL

-420 DNNKRIFAINQATLD
+420 DNNKQIFAMNQAALD

-440 KDMHEYIG
+440 KDIHEYIG
-448 ADIFSVLNI
+448 ADIFSVFNI
-457 TLRGRD
+457 TLRGNE

-475 FYLSY
+475 NYLSY
-480 QFEKGATIVTSEN
+480 QLEKGATIVTSEN

-506 TMDNSIGW
+506 TMDNYTGC

-527 KELQTLAMGD
+527 KELHTLAMGD
-537 AHVYGWRYN
+537 AHVYAWRYN
-546 GKKDI
+546 GKKDV

-576 FEGMIHPEDYANW
+576 FEGMIHPEDYGNW
-589 SKQINHILQRKSEK
+589 NKQIKHILNRKSDK
-603 QNIQLRIYINNKYE
+603 LTIQIRIYINNKYE
-617 WWSFNVTYIN
+617 WWTFNVTYIN

-633 SFTLFGLCMN
+633 SFTLFGLCMS

-651 ENLRIAKNK
+651 ENLRIAKDK

-699 TAEEKSIF
+699 SAEEKSIF

-738 PEICNLTLI
+738 PEVCNLTLI

-752 ASEKTNLSK
+752 ASEKTILSP
-761 YVILK
+761 YVALK
-766 KYLPKEPV
+766 KNLPKEPV
-774 FIKTDSLRLRQLIRN
+774 FINADSLRLRQLIRN
-789 LISNSIK
+789 LINNSFK
-796 FTREGYI
+796 FTHDGFI
-803 EVGCSINRNKNL
+803 EVGCSVNQNKNL
-815 IFYVEDTGLGI
+815 IFYVEDSGLGI

-866 SVQSVQGE
+866 SVQSVHGE

-887 IESSYDN
+887 IEASYEN

>member
-1 MNSDVNIKYSLPLWL
+1 
-16 AVLCVVIV
+16 
-24 SLYACN
+24 
-30 SMQNKKPHNVLV
+30 MQNKKPHNVLV
-42 IHSSNKN
+42 IHSFNKN
-49 DSWVKDLNRGI
+49 DSWVEDLNKGI
-60 KKAFDDKNLDT
+60 KEAFDDENLDT
-71 QIKEYYL
+71 QVKEYYL
-78 SSELRAEEARQN
+78 STELRTEEAKQN

-95 LDSYK
+95 LDSYS

-113 CFYSFFAT
+113 CFSSFFAT
-121 EHPYTHSKPVIFAGI
+121 EHPYTHSKPVVFAGI
-136 DYVVSDLFGVHNHKN
+136 DYVISELIEKHNHGN
-151 VTGITNEP
+151 ITGITNEP
-159 NFIETYRLA
+159 NFRQTYRLA
-168 VQLFGMINNIQI
+168 VQLFGKINSIQI
-180 VAENS
+180 IAEDS
-185 PAGKAAIEDA
+185 YAGRAAINDA
-195 KSLLLNIPNA
+195 KTHLITIPNT
-205 VIKEDSLQVDTWESL
+205 VIKEDSLHQDGWEPL
-220 ESKSNDSVYIYIK
+220 ELESNDSIYIFIK
-233 NLNKINGR
+233 NINKINGR
-241 QLMESMTYRPHS
+241 QLMESMTYQPHS
-253 FCIMAKWSNFYSDLP
+253 FCIMAKWSDFYSDLP
-268 LMGTAPFLMVNNEG
+268 HMGTAPFLMVNNEG

-298 GYEAANMGAKIL
+298 GYEAGIMAAKIL
-310 TGTPIA
+310 TGTPVA

-330 WAQLQRWNIS
+330 WQQLQRWNIP

-352 MPMAIRYSNLV
+352 MPMAIRYSNLI
-363 IYMLIFSCLFIVII
+363 IYVLVFSGLFIVFV
-377 TVSLVYIL
+377 TVSLIYIL
-385 NKEKKGKKLAQNLL
+385 NKEKKDKKLAQNLL

-420 DNNKRIFAINQATLD
+420 DNNKQIFAMNQAALD

-440 KDMHEYIG
+440 KDIHEYIG
-448 ADIFSVLNI
+448 ADIFSVFNI

-463 NYLTDIFNSLDK
+463 NYLADIFNSLDK

-480 QFEKGATIVTSEN
+480 QLDKGATIVTSEN
-493 QSLLIEGTVSSLQ
+493 QSLLIEGTVSSLL
-506 TMDNSIGW
+506 TMDNYTGW

-527 KELQTLAMGD
+527 KELHTLAMGD
-537 AHVYGWRYN
+537 AHVYAWRYN
-546 GKKDI
+546 GKKDV

-576 FEGMIHPEDYANW
+576 FEGMIHPEDYGNW
-589 SKQINHILQRKSEK
+589 NKQIKHILNRKSDK
-603 QNIQLRIYINNKYE
+603 LTIQIRIYINNKYE
-617 WWSFNVTYIN
+617 WWAFNVTYIN

-633 SFTLFGLCMN
+633 SFTLFGLCMS

-651 ENLRIAKNK
+651 ENLRIAKDK

-699 TAEEKSIF
+699 SAEEKSIF

-738 PEICNLTLI
+738 PEVCNLTLI

-752 ASEKTNLSK
+752 ASEKTILSP
-761 YVILK
+761 YVALK
-766 KYLPKEPV
+766 KNLPKEPV
-774 FIKTDSLRLRQLIRN
+774 FINADSLRLRQLIRN
-789 LISNSIK
+789 LINNSFK
-796 FTREGYI
+796 FTHDGFI
-803 EVGCSINRNKNL
+803 EVGCILSKNKNL
-815 IFYVEDTGLGI
+815 IFYVEDSGLGI

-866 SVQSVQGE
+866 SVQSVHGE

-887 IESSYDN
+887 IEASYEN

>member
-1 MNSDVNIKYSLPLWL
+1 M
-16 AVLCVVIV
+16 IV

-30 SMQNKKPHNVLV
+30 SVQNKKPHNVLV
-42 IHSSNKN
+42 IHSFNKN
-49 DSWVKDLNRGI
+49 DSWVEDLNKGI
-60 KKAFDDKNLDT
+60 KEAFDDKNLDT
-71 QIKEYYL
+71 QINEYYL
-78 SSELRAEEARQN
+78 SSELRTEEAKQN

-95 LDSYK
+95 LDSYR

-113 CFYSFFAT
+113 CFSSFFAT
-121 EHPYTHSKPVIFAGI
+121 EHPLTHSKPVIFAGI
-136 DYVVSDLFGVHNHKN
+136 DYVISELIEKHNHGN
-151 VTGITNEP
+151 ITGITNEP
-159 NFIETYRLA
+159 NFRQTYRLA
-168 VQLFGMINNIQI
+168 VQLFGKINSIQI
-180 VAENS
+180 IAEDS
-185 PAGKAAIEDA
+185 YAGRAAINDA
-195 KSLLLNIPNA
+195 KTHLITIPNT
-205 VIKEDSLQVDTWESL
+205 VIKEDSLHQDGWEPL
-220 ESKSNDSVYIYIK
+220 ELESNDSIYIFIK
-233 NLNKINGR
+233 NINKINGR
-241 QLMESMTYRPHS
+241 QLMESMTYQPHS
-253 FCIMAKWSNFYSDLP
+253 FCIMAKWSDFYSDLP
-268 LMGTAPFLMVNNEG
+268 HMGTAPFLMVNNEG

-287 IGGYMAENYEV
+287 IGGYMVENYEA
-298 GYEAANMGAKIL
+298 GYEAGIMAAKIL
-310 TGTPIA
+310 TGTPVA

-330 WAQLQRWNIS
+330 WQQLQRWNIP

-352 MPMAIRYSNLV
+352 MPMAIRYSNLI
-363 IYMLIFSCLFIVII
+363 IYVLVFSGLFIVFV
-377 TVSLVYIL
+377 TVSLIYIL
-385 NKEKKGKKLAQNLL
+385 NKEKKDKKLAQNLL

-420 DNNKRIFAINQATLD
+420 DNNKQIFAMNQAALD

-440 KDMHEYIG
+440 KDIHEYIG

-463 NYLTDIFNSLDK
+463 NYLADIFTSLDK
-475 FYLSY
+475 FYHSY
-480 QFEKGATIVTSEN
+480 QLDKGATIVTSEN

-506 TMDNSIGW
+506 TMDNYTGC

-527 KELQTLAMGD
+527 KELHTLAMGD
-537 AHVYGWRYN
+537 AHVYAWRYN
-546 GKKDI
+546 GKKDV

-565 DNGKHTIHSDV
+565 NNGKHAIHSDV
-576 FEGMIHPEDYANW
+576 FEGMIHPEDYGNW
-589 SKQINHILQRKSEK
+589 NKQIKHILDRKSDK
-603 QNIQLRIYINNKYE
+603 LTIQIRIYINNKYE
-617 WWSFNVTYIN
+617 WWTFNVTYIN

-633 SFTLFGLCMN
+633 SFTLFGLCMS

-651 ENLRIAKNK
+651 ENLRIAKDK

-699 TAEEKSIF
+699 SAEEKSIF

-738 PEICNLTLI
+738 PEVCNLTLI

-752 ASEKTNLSK
+752 ASEKTILSP
-761 YVILK
+761 YVALK
-766 KYLPKEPV
+766 KNLPKEPV
-774 FIKTDSLRLRQLIRN
+774 FINADSLRLRQLIRN
-789 LISNSIK
+789 LINNSFK
-796 FTREGYI
+796 FTHDGFI
-803 EVGCSINRNKNL
+803 EVGCSVNQNKNL
-815 IFYVEDTGLGI
+815 IFYVEDSGLGI

-866 SVQSVQGE
+866 SVQSVHGE

-887 IESSYDN
+887 IEASYEN

>member
-1 MNSDVNIKYSLPLWL
+1 
-16 AVLCVVIV
+16 
-24 SLYACN
+24 
-30 SMQNKKPHNVLV
+30 MQNKKPHNVLV
-42 IHSSNKN
+42 IHSFNKN
-49 DSWVKDLNRGI
+49 DSWVEDLNKGI
-60 KKAFDDKNLDT
+60 KEAFDDKNLDT
-71 QIKEYYL
+71 QINEYYL
-78 SSELRAEEARQN
+78 SSELRTEEAKQN

-95 LDSYK
+95 LDSYR

-113 CFYSFFAT
+113 CFSSFFAT
-121 EHPYTHSKPVIFAGI
+121 EHPLTHSKPVIFAGI
-136 DYVVSDLFGVHNHKN
+136 DYVISELIEKHNHGN
-151 VTGITNEP
+151 ITGITNEP
-159 NFIETYRLA
+159 NFRQTYRLA
-168 VQLFGMINNIQI
+168 VQLFGKINSIQI
-180 VAENS
+180 IAEDS
-185 PAGKAAIEDA
+185 YAGRAAINDA
-195 KSLLLNIPNA
+195 KTHLITIPNT
-205 VIKEDSLQVDTWESL
+205 VIKEDSLHQDGWEPL
-220 ESKSNDSVYIYIK
+220 ELESNDSIYIFIK
-233 NLNKINGR
+233 NINKINGR
-241 QLMESMTYRPHS
+241 QLMESMTYQPHS
-253 FCIMAKWSNFYSDLP
+253 FCIMAKWSDFYSDLP
-268 LMGTAPFLMVNNEG
+268 HMGTAPFLMVNNEG

-298 GYEAANMGAKIL
+298 GYEAGIMAAKIL
-310 TGTPIA
+310 TGTPVA

-330 WAQLQRWNIS
+330 WQQLQRWNIP

-352 MPMAIRYSNLV
+352 MPMGIRYSNFIIYILV
-363 IYMLIFSCLFIVII
+363 FSGLFIVFV
-377 TVSLVYIL
+377 TVSLIYIL
-385 NKEKKGKKLAQNLL
+385 NKEKKDKKLAQNLL

-420 DNNKRIFAINQATLD
+420 DNNKQIFAMNQAALD

-440 KDMHEYIG
+440 KDIHEYIG

-463 NYLTDIFNSLDK
+463 NYLADIFTSLDK
-475 FYLSY
+475 FYHSY
-480 QFEKGATIVTSEN
+480 QLDKGATIVTSEN

-506 TMDNSIGW
+506 TMDNYTGC

-527 KELQTLAMGD
+527 KELHTLAMGD
-537 AHVYGWRYN
+537 AHVYAWRYN
-546 GKKDI
+546 GKKDV

-576 FEGMIHPEDYANW
+576 FEGMIHPEDYGNW
-589 SKQINHILQRKSEK
+589 NKQIKHILNRKSDK
-603 QNIQLRIYINNKYE
+603 LTIQIRIYINNKYE

-633 SFTLFGLCMN
+633 SFTLFGLCMS

-651 ENLRIAKNK
+651 ENLRIAKDK

-699 TAEEKSIF
+699 SAEEKSIF

-738 PEICNLTLI
+738 PEVCNLTLI

-752 ASEKTNLSK
+752 ASEKTILSP
-761 YVILK
+761 YVALK
-766 KYLPKEPV
+766 KNLPKEPV
-774 FIKTDSLRLRQLIRN
+774 FINADSLRLRQLIRN
-789 LISNSIK
+789 LINNSFK
-796 FTREGYI
+796 FTHDGFI
-803 EVGCSINRNKNL
+803 EVGCSVNQNKNL
-815 IFYVEDTGLGI
+815 IFYVEDSGLGI

-866 SVQSVQGE
+866 SVQSVHGE

-887 IESSYDN
+887 IEASYEN

>member
-1 MNSDVNIKYSLPLWL
+1 M
-16 AVLCVVIV
+16 IV

-30 SMQNKKPHNVLV
+30 SVQNKKPHNVLV
-42 IHSSNKN
+42 IHSFNKN
-49 DSWVKDLNRGI
+49 DSWVEDLNKGI
-60 KKAFDDKNLDT
+60 KEAFDDENLDT
-71 QIKEYYL
+71 QVKEYYL
-78 SSELRAEEARQN
+78 STELRTEEAKQN

-95 LDSYK
+95 LDSYS

-113 CFYSFFAT
+113 CFSSFFAT
-121 EHPYTHSKPVIFAGI
+121 EHPYTHSKPVVFAGI
-136 DYVVSDLFGVHNHKN
+136 DYVISELIEKHTHGNI
-151 VTGITNEP
+151 TGITNEP
-159 NFIETYRLA
+159 NFRQTYRLA
-168 VQLFGMINNIQI
+168 VQLFGKINSIQI
-180 VAENS
+180 IAEDS
-185 PAGKAAIEDA
+185 YAGRAAINDA
-195 KSLLLNIPNA
+195 KTHLITIPNT
-205 VIKEDSLQVDTWESL
+205 VIKEDSLQLDVWEPL
-220 ESKSNDSVYIYIK
+220 ELESNDSIYIFVK
-233 NLNKINGR
+233 NINKINGR
-241 QLMESMTYRPHS
+241 QLIESMTYQPHS
-253 FCIMAKWSNFYSDLP
+253 FCIMAKWSDFYSDLP
-268 LMGTAPFLMVNNEG
+268 HMGTAPFLMVNNEG

-298 GYEAANMGAKIL
+298 GYEAGIMAAKIL
-310 TGTPIA
+310 TGTPVA

-330 WAQLQRWNIS
+330 WQQLQRWNIP

-352 MPMAIRYSNLV
+352 MPMRIRYSNLI
-363 IYMLIFSCLFIVII
+363 IYVLVFSGLFIVFV
-377 TVSLVYIL
+377 TVSLIYIL
-385 NKEKKGKKLAQNLL
+385 NKEKKDKKLAQNLL

-420 DNNKRIFAINQATLD
+420 DNNKRIFAINQAALD

-463 NYLTDIFNSLDK
+463 NYLADIFNSLDK

-480 QFEKGATIVTSEN
+480 QLDKGATIVTSEN
-493 QSLLIEGTVSSLQ
+493 QSLLIEGTVSSLL
-506 TMDNSIGW
+506 TMDNYTGW

-527 KELQTLAMGD
+527 KELHTLAMGD
-537 AHVYGWRYN
+537 AHVYAWRYN
-546 GKKDI
+546 GKKDV

-576 FEGMIHPEDYANW
+576 FEGMIHPEDYGNW
-589 SKQINHILQRKSEK
+589 NKQIKHILNRKSDK
-603 QNIQLRIYINNKYE
+603 LTIQIRIYINNKYE
-617 WWSFNVTYIN
+617 WWAFNVTYIN

-633 SFTLFGLCMN
+633 SFTLFGLCMS

-651 ENLRIAKNK
+651 ENLRIAKDK

-699 TAEEKSIF
+699 SAEEKSIF

-738 PEICNLTLI
+738 PEVCNLTLI

-752 ASEKTNLSK
+752 ASEKTILSP
-761 YVILK
+761 YVALK
-766 KYLPKEPV
+766 KNLPKEPV
-774 FIKTDSLRLRQLIRN
+774 FINADSLRLRQLIRN
-789 LISNSIK
+789 LINNSFK
-796 FTREGYI
+796 FTHDGFI
-803 EVGCSINRNKNL
+803 EVGCILSKNKNL
-815 IFYVEDTGLGI
+815 IFYVEDSGLGI

-866 SVQSVQGE
+866 SVQSVHGE

-887 IESSYDN
+887 IEASYEN

>member
-1 MNSDVNIKYSLPLWL
+1 MNIKYSLFLWL
-16 AVLCVVIV
+16 TVLCIVIV

-30 SMQNKKPHNVLV
+30 SVQNKKPHNVLV
-42 IHSSNKN
+42 IHSFNKN
-49 DSWVKDLNRGI
+49 DSWVEDLNKGI
-60 KKAFDDKNLDT
+60 KEAFDDKNLDT
-71 QIKEYYL
+71 QVKEYYL
-78 SSELRAEEARQN
+78 SSELRTEEAKQN

-95 LDSYK
+95 LDSYR

-113 CFYSFFAT
+113 CFSSFFAT
-121 EHPYTHSKPVIFAGI
+121 EHPLTHSKPVIFAGI
-136 DYVVSDLFGVHNHKN
+136 DYVISELIEKHNHGN
-151 VTGITNEP
+151 ITGITNEP
-159 NFIETYRLA
+159 NFRQTYRLA
-168 VQLFGMINNIQI
+168 VQLFGKINSIQI
-180 VAENS
+180 IAEDS
-185 PAGKAAIEDA
+185 YAGRAAINDA
-195 KSLLLNIPNA
+195 KTHLITIPNT
-205 VIKEDSLQVDTWESL
+205 VIKEDSLHQDGWEPL
-220 ESKSNDSVYIYIK
+220 ELESNDSIYIFVK
-233 NLNKINGR
+233 NINKINGR
-241 QLMESMTYRPHS
+241 QLIESMTYQPHS
-253 FCIMAKWSNFYSDLP
+253 FCIMAKWSDFYSDLP
-268 LMGTAPFLMVNNEG
+268 HMGTAPFLMVNNEG

-298 GYEAANMGAKIL
+298 GYEAGIMAAKIL
-310 TGTPIA
+310 TGTPVA

-330 WAQLQRWNIS
+330 WQQLQRWNIP

-352 MPMAIRYSNLV
+352 MPMGIRYSNLI
-363 IYMLIFSCLFIVII
+363 IYVLVFSGLFIVFV
-377 TVSLVYIL
+377 TVSLIYIL
-385 NKEKKGKKLAQNLL
+385 NKEKKDKKLAQNLL

-420 DNNKRIFAINQATLD
+420 DNNKQIFAMNQAALD
-435 CLGLK
+435 SLGLK
-440 KDMHEYIG
+440 KDIHEYIG
-448 ADIFSVLNI
+448 ADIFSVFNI
-457 TLRGRD
+457 TLRGNE

-475 FYLSY
+475 NYLSY
-480 QFEKGATIVTSEN
+480 QLEKGATIVTSEN
-493 QSLLIEGTVSSLQ
+493 QSLLIEGTVSSLL
-506 TMDNSIGW
+506 TMDNYTGW

-527 KELQTLAMGD
+527 KELHTLAMGD
-537 AHVYGWRYN
+537 AHVYAWRYN
-546 GKKDI
+546 GKKDV

-576 FEGMIHPEDYANW
+576 FEGMIHPEDYGNW
-589 SKQINHILQRKSEK
+589 NKQIKHILNRKSDK
-603 QNIQLRIYINNKYE
+603 LTIQIRIYINNKYE

-633 SFTLFGLCMN
+633 SFTLFGLCMS

-651 ENLRIAKNK
+651 ENLRIAKDK

-699 TAEEKSIF
+699 SAEEKSIF

-738 PEICNLTLI
+738 PEVCNLTLI

-752 ASEKTNLSK
+752 ASEKTILSP
-761 YVILK
+761 YVALK
-766 KYLPKEPV
+766 KNLPKEPV
-774 FIKTDSLRLRQLIRN
+774 FINADSLRLRQLIRN
-789 LISNSIK
+789 LINNSFK
-796 FTREGYI
+796 FTHDGFI
-803 EVGCSINRNKNL
+803 DVGCILSKNKNL
-815 IFYVEDTGLGI
+815 IFYVEDSGLGI

-866 SVQSVQGE
+866 SVQSVHGE

-887 IESSYDN
+887 IEASYEN

>member
-1 MNSDVNIKYSLPLWL
+1 M
-16 AVLCVVIV
+16 IV

-30 SMQNKKPHNVLV
+30 SVQDKKPHNVLV
-42 IHSSNKN
+42 IHSFNKN
-49 DSWVKDLNRGI
+49 DSWVEDLNKGI
-60 KKAFDDKNLDT
+60 KEAFDDKNLDT
-71 QIKEYYL
+71 QVKEYYL
-78 SSELRAEEARQN
+78 STELRTEEAKQN

-95 LDSYK
+95 LDSYS

-113 CFYSFFAT
+113 CFSSFFAT
-121 EHPYTHSKPVIFAGI
+121 EHPLTHSKPVIFAGI
-136 DYVVSDLFGVHNHKN
+136 DYVISELIEKHNHGN
-151 VTGITNEP
+151 ITGITNEP
-159 NFIETYRLA
+159 NFRQTYRLA
-168 VQLFGMINNIQI
+168 VQLFGKINSIQI
-180 VAENS
+180 IAEDS
-185 PAGKAAIEDA
+185 YAGRAAINDA
-195 KSLLLNIPNA
+195 KTHLITIPNT
-205 VIKEDSLQVDTWESL
+205 VIKEDSLHQDGWEPL
-220 ESKSNDSVYIYIK
+220 ELESNDSIYIFVK
-233 NLNKINGR
+233 NINKINGR
-241 QLMESMTYRPHS
+241 QLIESMTYQPHS
-253 FCIMAKWSNFYSDLP
+253 FCIMAKWSDFYSDLP
-268 LMGTAPFLMVNNEG
+268 HMGTAPFLMVNNEG

-298 GYEAANMGAKIL
+298 GYEAGIMAAKIL
-310 TGTPIA
+310 TGTPVA

-330 WAQLQRWNIS
+330 WQQLQRWNIP

-352 MPMAIRYSNLV
+352 MPMGIRYSNLI
-363 IYMLIFSCLFIVII
+363 IYVLVFSGLFIVFV
-377 TVSLVYIL
+377 TVSLIYIL
-385 NKEKKGKKLAQNLL
+385 NKEKKDKKLAQNLL

-420 DNNKRIFAINQATLD
+420 DNNKQIFAMNQAALD
-435 CLGLK
+435 SLGLK
-440 KDMHEYIG
+440 KDIHEYIG
-448 ADIFSVLNI
+448 ADIFSVFNI
-457 TLRGRD
+457 TLRGNE

-475 FYLSY
+475 NYLSY
-480 QFEKGATIVTSEN
+480 QLEKGATIVTSEN
-493 QSLLIEGTVSSLQ
+493 QSLLIEGTVSSLL
-506 TMDNSIGW
+506 TMDNYTGW

-527 KELQTLAMGD
+527 KELHTLAMGD
-537 AHVYGWRYN
+537 AHVYAWRYN
-546 GKKDI
+546 GKKDV

-576 FEGMIHPEDYANW
+576 FEGMIHPEDYGNW
-589 SKQINHILQRKSEK
+589 NKQIKHILDRKSDK
-603 QNIQLRIYINNKYE
+603 LTIQIRIYINNKYE

-633 SFTLFGLCMN
+633 SFTLFGLCMS

-651 ENLRIAKNK
+651 ENLRIAKDK

-699 TAEEKSIF
+699 SAEEKSIF

-738 PEICNLTLI
+738 PEVCNLTLI

-752 ASEKTNLSK
+752 ASEKTILSP
-761 YVILK
+761 YVALK
-766 KYLPKEPV
+766 KNLPKEPV
-774 FIKTDSLRLRQLIRN
+774 FINADSLRLRQLIRN
-789 LISNSIK
+789 LINNSFK
-796 FTREGYI
+796 FTHDGFI
-803 EVGCSINRNKNL
+803 EVGCILSKNKNL
-815 IFYVEDTGLGI
+815 IFYVEDSGLGI

-866 SVQSVQGE
+866 SVQSVHGE

-887 IESSYDN
+887 IEASYEN

>member
-1 MNSDVNIKYSLPLWL
+1 
-16 AVLCVVIV
+16 
-24 SLYACN
+24 
-30 SMQNKKPHNVLV
+30 MQDKKPHNVLV
-42 IHSSNKN
+42 IHSFNKN
-49 DSWVKDLNRGI
+49 DSWVENLNKGI
-60 KKAFDDKNLDT
+60 KEAFDDENLDT
-71 QIKEYYL
+71 KVKEYYL
-78 SSELRAEEARQN
+78 SSELRTEEAKQN

-95 LDSYK
+95 LDSYR

-113 CFYSFFAT
+113 CFSSFFAT
-121 EHPYTHSKPVIFAGI
+121 EHPLTHSKPVIFAGI
-136 DYVVSDLFGVHNHKN
+136 DYVISELIEKHNHGN
-151 VTGITNEP
+151 ITGITNEP
-159 NFIETYRLA
+159 NFRQTYRLA
-168 VQLFGMINNIQI
+168 VQLFGKINSIQI
-180 VAENS
+180 IAEDS
-185 PAGKAAIEDA
+185 YAGRAAINDA
-195 KSLLLNIPNA
+195 KTHLITIPNT
-205 VIKEDSLQVDTWESL
+205 VIKEDSLHQDGWEPL
-220 ESKSNDSVYIYIK
+220 ELESNDSIYIFIK
-233 NLNKINGR
+233 NINKINGR
-241 QLMESMTYRPHS
+241 QLMESMTYQPHS
-253 FCIMAKWSNFYSDLP
+253 FCIMAKWSDFYSDLP
-268 LMGTAPFLMVNNEG
+268 HMGTAPFLMVNNEG

-298 GYEAANMGAKIL
+298 GYEAGIMAAKIL
-310 TGTPIA
+310 TGTPVA

-330 WAQLQRWNIS
+330 WQQLQRWNIP

-352 MPMAIRYSNLV
+352 MPMGIRYSNLI
-363 IYMLIFSCLFIVII
+363 IYVLVFSGLFIVFV
-377 TVSLVYIL
+377 TVSLIYIL
-385 NKEKKGKKLAQNLL
+385 NKEKKDKKLAQNLL

-420 DNNKRIFAINQATLD
+420 DNNKQIFAMNQAALD
-435 CLGLK
+435 SLGLK
-440 KDMHEYIG
+440 KDIHEYIG
-448 ADIFSVLNI
+448 ADIFSVFNI
-457 TLRGRD
+457 TLRGNE

-475 FYLSY
+475 NYLSY
-480 QFEKGATIVTSEN
+480 QLEKGATIVTSEN
-493 QSLLIEGTVSSLQ
+493 QSLLIEGTVSSLL
-506 TMDNSIGW
+506 TMDNYTGW

-527 KELQTLAMGD
+527 KELHTLAMGD
-537 AHVYGWRYN
+537 AHVYAWRYN
-546 GKKDI
+546 GKKDV

-565 DNGKHTIHSDV
+565 NNGKHAIHSDV
-576 FEGMIHPEDYANW
+576 FEGMIHPEDYGNW
-589 SKQINHILQRKSEK
+589 NKQIKHILNRKSDK
-603 QNIQLRIYINNKYE
+603 LTIQIRIYINNKYE

-633 SFTLFGLCMN
+633 SFTLFGLCMS

-651 ENLRIAKNK
+651 ENLRIAKDK

-699 TAEEKSIF
+699 SAEEKSIF

-738 PEICNLTLI
+738 PEVCNLTLI

-752 ASEKTNLSK
+752 ASEKTILSP
-761 YVILK
+761 YVALK
-766 KYLPKEPV
+766 KNLPKEPV
-774 FIKTDSLRLRQLIRN
+774 FINADSLRLRQLIRN
-789 LISNSIK
+789 LINNSFK
-796 FTREGYI
+796 FTHDGFI
-803 EVGCSINRNKNL
+803 EVGCSLSKNKNL
-815 IFYVEDTGLGI
+815 IFYVEDSGLGI

-866 SVQSVQGE
+866 SVQSVHGE

-887 IESSYDN
+887 IEASYEN

>member
-1 MNSDVNIKYSLPLWL
+1 
-16 AVLCVVIV
+16 
-24 SLYACN
+24 
-30 SMQNKKPHNVLV
+30 MQDKKPHNVLV
-42 IHSSNKN
+42 IHSFNKN
-49 DSWVKDLNRGI
+49 DSWVEDLNKGI
-60 KKAFDDKNLDT
+60 KEAFDDKNLDT
-71 QIKEYYL
+71 QINEYYL
-78 SSELRAEEARQN
+78 SSELRTEEAKQN

-95 LDSYK
+95 LDSYR

-113 CFYSFFAT
+113 CFSSFFAT
-121 EHPYTHSKPVIFAGI
+121 EHPLTHSKPVIFAGI
-136 DYVVSDLFGVHNHKN
+136 DYVISELIEKHNHGN
-151 VTGITNEP
+151 ITGITNEP
-159 NFIETYRLA
+159 NFRQTYRLA
-168 VQLFGMINNIQI
+168 VQLFGKINSIQI
-180 VAENS
+180 IAEDS
-185 PAGKAAIEDA
+185 YAGRAAINDA
-195 KSLLLNIPNA
+195 KTHLITIPNT
-205 VIKEDSLQVDTWESL
+205 VIKEDSLHQDGWEPL
-220 ESKSNDSVYIYIK
+220 ELESNDSIYIFVK
-233 NLNKINGR
+233 NINKINGR
-241 QLMESMTYRPHS
+241 QLIESMTYRPHS
-253 FCIMAKWSNFYSDLP
+253 FCIMAKWSDFYSDLP
-268 LMGTAPFLMVNNEG
+268 HMGTAPFLMLNNEG

-298 GYEAANMGAKIL
+298 GYEAGIMAAKIL
-310 TGTPIA
+310 TGTPVA

-330 WAQLQRWNIS
+330 WQQLQRWNIP

-352 MPMAIRYSNLV
+352 MPMGIRYSNLI
-363 IYMLIFSCLFIVII
+363 IYVLVFSGLFIVFV
-377 TVSLVYIL
+377 TVSLIYIL
-385 NKEKKGKKLAQNLL
+385 NKEKKDKKLAQNLL

-420 DNNKRIFAINQATLD
+420 DNNKQIFAMNQAALD
-435 CLGLK
+435 SLGLK
-440 KDMHEYIG
+440 KDIHEYIG
-448 ADIFSVLNI
+448 ADIFSVFNI
-457 TLRGRD
+457 TLRGNE

-475 FYLSY
+475 NYLSY
-480 QFEKGATIVTSEN
+480 QLEKGATIVTSEN
-493 QSLLIEGTVSSLQ
+493 QSLLIEGTVSSLL
-506 TMDNSIGW
+506 TMDNYTGW

-527 KELQTLAMGD
+527 KELHTLAMGD
-537 AHVYGWRYN
+537 AHVYAWRYN
-546 GKKDI
+546 GKKDV

-576 FEGMIHPEDYANW
+576 FEGMIHPEDYGNW
-589 SKQINHILQRKSEK
+589 NKQIKHILDRKSDK
-603 QNIQLRIYINNKYE
+603 LTIQIRIYINNKYE

-633 SFTLFGLCMN
+633 SFTLFGLCMS

-651 ENLRIAKNK
+651 ENLRIAKDK

-699 TAEEKSIF
+699 SAEEKSIF

-738 PEICNLTLI
+738 PEVCNLTLI

-752 ASEKTNLSK
+752 ASEKTILSP
-761 YVILK
+761 YVALK
-766 KYLPKEPV
+766 KNLPKEPV
-774 FIKTDSLRLRQLIRN
+774 FINADSLRLRQLIRN
-789 LISNSIK
+789 LINNSFK
-796 FTREGYI
+796 FTHDGFI
-803 EVGCSINRNKNL
+803 EVGCILSKNKNL
-815 IFYVEDTGLGI
+815 IFYVEDSGLGI

-887 IESSYDN
+887 IEALYEN

>member
-1 MNSDVNIKYSLPLWL
+1 
-16 AVLCVVIV
+16 
-24 SLYACN
+24 
-30 SMQNKKPHNVLV
+30 MQNKKPHNVLV
-42 IHSSNKN
+42 IHSFNKN
-49 DSWVKDLNRGI
+49 DSWVEDLNKGI
-60 KKAFDDKNLDT
+60 KEAFDDKNLDT
-71 QIKEYYL
+71 QVKEYYL
-78 SSELRAEEARQN
+78 STELRTEEAKQN

-95 LDSYK
+95 LDSYS

-113 CFYSFFAT
+113 CFSSFFAT
-121 EHPYTHSKPVIFAGI
+121 EHPYTHSKPVVFAGI
-136 DYVVSDLFGVHNHKN
+136 DYVISELIEKHNHGN
-151 VTGITNEP
+151 ITGITNEP
-159 NFIETYRLA
+159 NFRQTYRLA
-168 VQLFGMINNIQI
+168 VQLFGKINSIQI
-180 VAENS
+180 IAEDS
-185 PAGKAAIEDA
+185 YAGRAAINDA
-195 KSLLLNIPNA
+195 KTHLITIPNT
-205 VIKEDSLQVDTWESL
+205 VIKEDSLQLDVWEPL
-220 ESKSNDSVYIYIK
+220 ELESNDSIYIFVK
-233 NLNKINGR
+233 NINKINGR
-241 QLMESMTYRPHS
+241 QLIESMTYQPHS
-253 FCIMAKWSNFYSDLP
+253 FCIMAKWSDFYSDLP
-268 LMGTAPFLMVNNEG
+268 HMGTAPFLMVNNEG

-287 IGGYMAENYEV
+287 IGGYMVENYEA
-298 GYEAANMGAKIL
+298 GYEAGIMAAKIL
-310 TGTPIA
+310 TGTPVA

-330 WAQLQRWNIS
+330 WQQLQRWNIP

-352 MPMAIRYSNLV
+352 MPMAIRYSNLI
-363 IYMLIFSCLFIVII
+363 IYVLVFSGLFIVFV
-377 TVSLVYIL
+377 TVSLIYIL
-385 NKEKKGKKLAQNLL
+385 NKEKKDKKLAQNLL

-420 DNNKRIFAINQATLD
+420 DNNKQIFAMNQAALD
-435 CLGLK
+435 SLGLK
-440 KDMHEYIG
+440 KDIHEYIG
-448 ADIFSVLNI
+448 ADIFSVFNI
-457 TLRGRD
+457 TLRGNE
-463 NYLTDIFNSLDK
+463 NYLTDIFNSLDNN
-475 FYLSY
+475 YLSY
-480 QFEKGATIVTSEN
+480 QLDKGATIVTSEN

-506 TMDNSIGW
+506 TMDNYTGC

-527 KELQTLAMGD
+527 KELHTLAMGD
-537 AHVYGWRYN
+537 AHVYAWRYN
-546 GKKDI
+546 GKKDV

-576 FEGMIHPEDYANW
+576 FEGMIHPEDYGNW
-589 SKQINHILQRKSEK
+589 NKQIKHILNRKSDK
-603 QNIQLRIYINNKYE
+603 LTIQIRIYINNKYE
-617 WWSFNVTYIN
+617 WWTFNVTYIN

-633 SFTLFGLCMN
+633 SFTLFGLCMS

-651 ENLRIAKNK
+651 ENLRIAKDK

-699 TAEEKSIF
+699 SAEEKSIF

-738 PEICNLTLI
+738 PEVCNLTLI

-752 ASEKTNLSK
+752 ASEKTILSP
-761 YVILK
+761 YVALK
-766 KYLPKEPV
+766 KNLPKEPV
-774 FIKTDSLRLRQLIRN
+774 FINADSLRLRQLIRH
-789 LISNSIK
+789 LINNSFK
-796 FTREGYI
+796 FTHDGFI
-803 EVGCSINRNKNL
+803 EVGCSVNQNKNL
-815 IFYVEDTGLGI
+815 IFYVEDSGLGI

-866 SVQSVQGE
+866 SVQSVHGE

-887 IESSYDN
+887 IEASYEN

>member
-1 MNSDVNIKYSLPLWL
+1 MI
-16 AVLCVVIV
+16 VL
-24 SLYACN
+24 LYACN
-30 SMQNKKPHNVLV
+30 SVQNKKPHNVLV
-42 IHSSNKN
+42 IHSFNKN
-49 DSWVKDLNRGI
+49 DSWVEDLNKGI
-60 KKAFDDKNLDT
+60 KEAFDDKNLDT
-71 QIKEYYL
+71 QVKEYYL
-78 SSELRAEEARQN
+78 SSELRTEEAKQN

-95 LDSYK
+95 LDSYR

-113 CFYSFFAT
+113 CFSSFFAT
-121 EHPYTHSKPVIFAGI
+121 EHPLTHSKPVIFAGI
-136 DYVVSDLFGVHNHKN
+136 DYVISELIEKHNHGN
-151 VTGITNEP
+151 ITGITNEP
-159 NFIETYRLA
+159 NFRQTYRLA
-168 VQLFGMINNIQI
+168 VQLFGKINSIQI
-180 VAENS
+180 IAEDS
-185 PAGKAAIEDA
+185 YAGRAAINDA
-195 KSLLLNIPNA
+195 KTHLITIPNT
-205 VIKEDSLQVDTWESL
+205 VIKEDSLHQDGWGSL
-220 ESKSNDSVYIYIK
+220 ELESNDSIYIFIK
-233 NLNKINGR
+233 NINKINGR

-253 FCIMAKWSNFYSDLP
+253 FCIMAKWSDFYSDLP
-268 LMGTAPFLMVNNEG
+268 HLGTAPFLMVNNEG

-298 GYEAANMGAKIL
+298 GYEAGIMAAKIL
-310 TGTPIA
+310 TGTPVT

-330 WAQLQRWNIS
+330 WQQLQRWNIP

-352 MPMAIRYSNLV
+352 MPMGIRYSNLI
-363 IYMLIFSCLFIVII
+363 IYVLVFSGLFIVFV
-377 TVSLVYIL
+377 TVSLIYIL
-385 NKEKKGKKLAQNLL
+385 NKEKKDKKLAQNLL

-420 DNNKRIFAINQATLD
+420 DNNKQIFAMNQAALD
-435 CLGLK
+435 SLGLK
-440 KDMHEYIG
+440 KDIHEYIG
-448 ADIFSVLNI
+448 ADIFSVFNI
-457 TLRGRD
+457 TLRGNE

-475 FYLSY
+475 NYLSY
-480 QFEKGATIVTSEN
+480 QLEKGATIVTSEN
-493 QSLLIEGTVSSLQ
+493 QSLLIEGTVSSLL
-506 TMDNSIGW
+506 TMDNYTGW

-527 KELQTLAMGD
+527 KELHTLAMGD
-537 AHVYGWRYN
+537 AHVYAWRYN
-546 GKKDI
+546 GKKDV

-576 FEGMIHPEDYANW
+576 FEGMIHPEDYGNW
-589 SKQINHILQRKSEK
+589 NKQIKHILDRKSDK
-603 QNIQLRIYINNKYE
+603 LTIQIRIYINNKYE
-617 WWSFNVTYIN
+617 WWSFNVTFIN

-633 SFTLFGLCMN
+633 SFTLFGLCMS

-651 ENLRIAKNK
+651 ENLRIAKDK

-699 TAEEKSIF
+699 SAEEKSIF

-738 PEICNLTLI
+738 PEVCNLTLI

-752 ASEKTNLSK
+752 ASEKTILSP
-761 YVILK
+761 YVALK
-766 KYLPKEPV
+766 KNLPKEPV
-774 FIKTDSLRLRQLIRN
+774 FINADSLRLRQLIRN
-789 LISNSIK
+789 LINNSFK
-796 FTREGYI
+796 FTHDGFI
-803 EVGCSINRNKNL
+803 EVGCILSKNKNL
-815 IFYVEDTGLGI
+815 IFYVEDSGLGI

-866 SVQSVQGE
+866 SVQSVHGE

-887 IESSYDN
+887 IEASYEN

>member
-1 MNSDVNIKYSLPLWL
+1 M
-16 AVLCVVIV
+16 IV

-30 SMQNKKPHNVLV
+30 SVQNKKPHNVLV
-42 IHSSNKN
+42 IHSFNKN
-49 DSWVKDLNRGI
+49 DSWVEDLNKGI
-60 KKAFDDKNLDT
+60 KEAFDDKNLDT
-71 QIKEYYL
+71 QINEYYL
-78 SSELRAEEARQN
+78 SSELRTEEAKQN

-95 LDSYK
+95 LDSYR

-113 CFYSFFAT
+113 CFSSFFAT
-121 EHPYTHSKPVIFAGI
+121 EHPLTHSKPVIFAGI
-136 DYVVSDLFGVHNHKN
+136 DYVISELIEKHNHGN
-151 VTGITNEP
+151 ITGITNEP
-159 NFIETYRLA
+159 NFRQTYRLA
-168 VQLFGMINNIQI
+168 VQLFGKINSIQI
-180 VAENS
+180 IAEDS
-185 PAGKAAIEDA
+185 YAGRAAINDA
-195 KSLLLNIPNA
+195 KTHLITIPNT
-205 VIKEDSLQVDTWESL
+205 VIKEDSLHQDGWEPL
-220 ESKSNDSVYIYIK
+220 ELESNDSIYIFIK
-233 NLNKINGR
+233 NINKINGR
-241 QLMESMTYRPHS
+241 QLMESMTYQPHS
-253 FCIMAKWSNFYSDLP
+253 FCIMAKWSDFYSDLP
-268 LMGTAPFLMVNNEG
+268 HMGTAPFLMVNNEG

-298 GYEAANMGAKIL
+298 GYEAGIMAAKIL
-310 TGTPIA
+310 TGTPVA

-330 WAQLQRWNIS
+330 WQQLQRWNIP

-352 MPMAIRYSNLV
+352 MPMAIRYSNLI
-363 IYMLIFSCLFIVII
+363 IYVLVFSGLFIVFV
-377 TVSLVYIL
+377 TVSLIYIL
-385 NKEKKGKKLAQNLL
+385 NKEKKDKKLAQNLL

-420 DNNKRIFAINQATLD
+420 DNNKQIFAMNQAALD

-440 KDMHEYIG
+440 KDIHEYIG

-463 NYLTDIFNSLDK
+463 NYLADIFTSLDK
-475 FYLSY
+475 FYHSY
-480 QFEKGATIVTSEN
+480 QLDKGATIVTSEN

-506 TMDNSIGW
+506 TMDNYTGC

-527 KELQTLAMGD
+527 KELHTLAMGD
-537 AHVYGWRYN
+537 AHVYAWRYN
-546 GKKDI
+546 GKKDV

-576 FEGMIHPEDYANW
+576 FEGMIHPEDYGNW
-589 SKQINHILQRKSEK
+589 NKQIKHILNRKSDK
-603 QNIQLRIYINNKYE
+603 LTIQIRIYINNKYE
-617 WWSFNVTYIN
+617 WWAFNVTYIN

-633 SFTLFGLCMN
+633 SFTLFGLCMS

-651 ENLRIAKNK
+651 ENLRIAKDK

-699 TAEEKSIF
+699 SAEEKSIF

-738 PEICNLTLI
+738 PEVCNLTLI

-752 ASEKTNLSK
+752 ASEKTILSP
-761 YVILK
+761 YVALK
-766 KYLPKEPV
+766 KNLPKEPV
-774 FIKTDSLRLRQLIRN
+774 FINADSLRLRQLIRN
-789 LISNSIK
+789 LINNSFK
-796 FTREGYI
+796 FTHDGFI
-803 EVGCSINRNKNL
+803 EVGCILSKNKNL
-815 IFYVEDTGLGI
+815 IFYVEDSGLGI

-866 SVQSVQGE
+866 SVQSVHGE

-887 IESSYDN
+887 IEASYEN

>member
-1 MNSDVNIKYSLPLWL
+1 M
-16 AVLCVVIV
+16 IV

-30 SMQNKKPHNVLV
+30 SVQDKKPHNVLV
-42 IHSSNKN
+42 IHSFNKN
-49 DSWVKDLNRGI
+49 DSWVENLNKGI
-60 KKAFDDKNLDT
+60 KEAFDDENLDT
-71 QIKEYYL
+71 KVKEYYL
-78 SSELRAEEARQN
+78 SSELRTEEAKQN

-95 LDSYK
+95 LDSYS

-113 CFYSFFAT
+113 CFSSFFAT
-121 EHPYTHSKPVIFAGI
+121 EHPLTHSKPVIFAGI
-136 DYVVSDLFGVHNHKN
+136 DYVISELIEKHNHGN
-151 VTGITNEP
+151 ITGITNEP
-159 NFIETYRLA
+159 NFRQTYRLA
-168 VQLFGMINNIQI
+168 VQLFGKINSIQI
-180 VAENS
+180 IAEDS
-185 PAGKAAIEDA
+185 YAGRAAINDA
-195 KSLLLNIPNA
+195 KTHLITIPNT
-205 VIKEDSLQVDTWESL
+205 VIKEDSLHQDGWEPL
-220 ESKSNDSVYIYIK
+220 ELESNDSIYIFIK
-233 NLNKINGR
+233 NINKINGR
-241 QLMESMTYRPHS
+241 QLMESMTYQPHS
-253 FCIMAKWSNFYSDLP
+253 FCIMAKWSDFYSDLP
-268 LMGTAPFLMVNNEG
+268 HMGTAPFLMVNNEG

-298 GYEAANMGAKIL
+298 GYEAGIMAAKIL
-310 TGTPIA
+310 TGTPVA

-330 WAQLQRWNIS
+330 WQQLQRWNIP

-352 MPMAIRYSNLV
+352 MPMGIRYSNLI
-363 IYMLIFSCLFIVII
+363 IYVLVFSGLFIVFV
-377 TVSLVYIL
+377 TVSLIYIL
-385 NKEKKGKKLAQNLL
+385 NKEKKDKKLAQNLL

-420 DNNKRIFAINQATLD
+420 DNNKQIFAMNQAALD
-435 CLGLK
+435 SLGLK
-440 KDMHEYIG
+440 KDIHEYIG
-448 ADIFSVLNI
+448 ADIFSVFNI

-463 NYLTDIFNSLDK
+463 NYLADIFTSLDK

-480 QFEKGATIVTSEN
+480 QLDKGATIVTSEN

-506 TMDNSIGW
+506 TMDNYTGW

-527 KELQTLAMGD
+527 KELHTLAMGD
-537 AHVYGWRYN
+537 AHVYAWRYN
-546 GKKDI
+546 GKKDV

-565 DNGKHTIHSDV
+565 NNGKHAIHSDV
-576 FEGMIHPEDYANW
+576 FEGMIHPEDYGNW
-589 SKQINHILQRKSEK
+589 NKQIKHILDRKSDK
-603 QNIQLRIYINNKYE
+603 LTIQIRIYINNKYE
-617 WWSFNVTYIN
+617 WWTFNVTYIN

-633 SFTLFGLCMN
+633 SFTLFGLCMS

-651 ENLRIAKNK
+651 ENLRIAKDK

-699 TAEEKSIF
+699 SAEEKSIF

-738 PEICNLTLI
+738 PEVCNLTLI

-752 ASEKTNLSK
+752 ASEKTILSP
-761 YVILK
+761 YVALK
-766 KYLPKEPV
+766 KNLPKDPV
-774 FIKTDSLRLRQLIRN
+774 FINADSLRLRQLIRN
-789 LISNSIK
+789 LINNSFK
-796 FTREGYI
+796 FTHDGFI
-803 EVGCSINRNKNL
+803 EVGCSLSKNKNL
-815 IFYVEDTGLGI
+815 IFYVEDSGLGI

-866 SVQSVQGE
+866 SVQSVHGE

-887 IESSYDN
+887 IEASYEN

>member
-1 MNSDVNIKYSLPLWL
+1 MH
-16 AVLCVVIV
+16 
-24 SLYACN
+24 
-30 SMQNKKPHNVLV
+30 NKTPFEVLV
-42 IHSSNKN
+42 IHSFNKD
-49 DSWVKDLNRGI
+49 DSWVDDLNRGI
-60 KKAFDDKNLDT
+60 INALDDNDVDVN
-71 QIKEYYL
+71 IREYYL
-78 SSELRAEEARQN
+78 SSELRTEEAKQA
-90 EINKL
+90 EIKRL
-95 LDSYK
+95 LDSSQ
-100 SKPLDLIIVADDD
+100 SKALDLIIVADDD
-113 CFYSFFAT
+113 SFYSFFAT
-121 EHPYTHSKPVIFAGI
+121 EHPLSHTKPVIFAGI
-136 DYVVSDLFGVHNHKN
+136 DYVISDLIEKHSHRNI
-151 VTGITNEP
+151 TGITNEP
-159 NFIETYRLA
+159 NFIQTYRLA
-168 VQLFGMINNIQI
+168 VQLFGKINNVQI
-180 VAENS
+180 IAEDS
-185 PAGKAAIEDA
+185 YAGRAAANDA
-195 KSLLLNIPNA
+195 KKHLIAIPNA
-205 VIKEDSLQVDTWESL
+205 VIKDDSLQLDVWESL
-220 ESKSNDSVYIYIK
+220 NTESLDSVYVFIK
-233 NLNKINGR
+233 NINKINGR

-253 FCIMAKWSNFYSDLP
+253 FCIMAKWSDFYSDLP
-268 LMGTAPFLMVNNEG
+268 HMGTAPFLMVNNEG

-287 IGGYMAENYEV
+287 IGGYMAENYDV
-298 GYEAANMGAKIL
+298 GYKAGNMAAKVL
-310 TGTPIA
+310 TGTPVSA
-316 SIPVKAIELKPIFN
+316 IPIQSIELKPIFN
-330 WAQLQRWNIS
+330 WLQLQRWNIP

-352 MPMAIRYSNLV
+352 MPMGIRYSNLI
-363 IYMLIFSCLFIVII
+363 IYILVFAGFFIVIV

-385 NKEKKGKKLAQNLL
+385 NKEKKDKKLAQNLL

-420 DNNKRIFAINQATLD
+420 DNNKRIFALNQAALD

-440 KDMHEYIG
+440 KDIHEYIG
-448 ADIFSVLNI
+448 ADVFSVFNI
-457 TLRGRD
+457 TLRGHD
-463 NYLTDIFNSLDK
+463 NYLSDIFNSLDK

-480 QFEKGATIVTSEN
+480 QLEKGATVVTSEN
-493 QSLLIEGTVSSLQ
+493 QSLLVEGNVSSLQ
-506 TMDNSIGW
+506 TMDNNTGW

-527 KELQTLAMGD
+527 KELHTLAMGD
-537 AHVYGWRYN
+537 AHVYAWRYN
-546 GKKDI
+546 GKKDV

-576 FEGMIHPEDYANW
+576 FEGMIHPEDYGNW
-589 SKQINHILQRKSEK
+589 NKQIKHILDRKSDK
-603 QNIQLRIYINNKYE
+603 LTIQIRIYINNKYE

-633 SFTLFGLCMN
+633 SFTLFGLCMS

-651 ENLRIAKNK
+651 ENLRIAKDK

-699 TAEEKSIF
+699 SAEEKSIF

-738 PEICNLTLI
+738 PEVCNLTLI

-752 ASEKTNLSK
+752 ASEKTTLSP
-761 YVILK
+761 YVSLK
-766 KYLPKEPV
+766 KNLPNEPV
-774 FIKTDSLRLRQLIRN
+774 FINTDSLRLRQLIRN
-789 LISNSIK
+789 LINNSIK

-803 EVGCSINRNKNL
+803 EVGCSVNQNKNL
-815 IFYVEDTGLGI
+815 IFYVEDSGLGI

-866 SVQSVQGE
+866 SVQSVHGE

-887 IESSYDN
+887 IEASYEN

>member
-1 MNSDVNIKYSLPLWL
+1 
-16 AVLCVVIV
+16 
-24 SLYACN
+24 
-30 SMQNKKPHNVLV
+30 MQNKKPHNVLV
-42 IHSSNKN
+42 IHSFNKN
-49 DSWVKDLNRGI
+49 DSWVEDLNKGI
-60 KKAFDDKNLDT
+60 KEAFDDKNLDT
-71 QIKEYYL
+71 QINEYYL
-78 SSELRAEEARQN
+78 SSELRTEEAKQN

-95 LDSYK
+95 LDSYR

-113 CFYSFFAT
+113 CFSSFFAT
-121 EHPYTHSKPVIFAGI
+121 EHPLTHSKPVIFAGI
-136 DYVVSDLFGVHNHKN
+136 DYVISELIEKHNHGN
-151 VTGITNEP
+151 ITGITNEP
-159 NFIETYRLA
+159 NFRQTYRLA
-168 VQLFGMINNIQI
+168 VQLFGKINSIQI
-180 VAENS
+180 IAEDS
-185 PAGKAAIEDA
+185 YAGRAAINDA
-195 KSLLLNIPNA
+195 KTHLITIPNT
-205 VIKEDSLQVDTWESL
+205 VIKEDSLHQDGWEPL
-220 ESKSNDSVYIYIK
+220 ELESNDSIYIFIK
-233 NLNKINGR
+233 NINKINGR
-241 QLMESMTYRPHS
+241 QLMESMTYQPHS
-253 FCIMAKWSNFYSDLP
+253 FCIMAKWSDFYSDLP
-268 LMGTAPFLMVNNEG
+268 HMGTAPFLMVNNEG

-298 GYEAANMGAKIL
+298 GYEAGIMAAKIL
-310 TGTPIA
+310 TGTPVA

-330 WAQLQRWNIS
+330 WQQLQRWNIP

-352 MPMAIRYSNLV
+352 MPMAIRYSNLI
-363 IYMLIFSCLFIVII
+363 IYVLVFSGLFIVFV
-377 TVSLVYIL
+377 TVSLIYIL
-385 NKEKKGKKLAQNLL
+385 NKEKKDKKLAQNLL

-420 DNNKRIFAINQATLD
+420 DNNKQIFAMNQAALD

-440 KDMHEYIG
+440 KDIHEYIG

-463 NYLTDIFNSLDK
+463 NYLADIFTSLDK
-475 FYLSY
+475 FYHSY
-480 QFEKGATIVTSEN
+480 QLDKGATIVTSEN

-506 TMDNSIGW
+506 TMDNYTGC

-527 KELQTLAMGD
+527 KELHTLAMGD
-537 AHVYGWRYN
+537 AHVYAWRYN
-546 GKKDI
+546 GKKDV

-576 FEGMIHPEDYANW
+576 FEGMIHPEDYGNW
-589 SKQINHILQRKSEK
+589 NKQIKHILNRKSDK
-603 QNIQLRIYINNKYE
+603 LTIQIRIYINNKYE
-617 WWSFNVTYIN
+617 WWTFNVTYIN

-633 SFTLFGLCMN
+633 SFTLFGLCMS

-651 ENLRIAKNK
+651 ENLRIAKDK

-699 TAEEKSIF
+699 SAEEKSIF

-738 PEICNLTLI
+738 PEVCNLTLI

-752 ASEKTNLSK
+752 ASEKTILSP
-761 YVILK
+761 YVALK
-766 KYLPKEPV
+766 KNLPKEPV
-774 FIKTDSLRLRQLIRN
+774 FINADSLRLRQLIRN
-789 LISNSIK
+789 LINNSFK
-796 FTREGYI
+796 FTHDGFI
-803 EVGCSINRNKNL
+803 EVGCSVNQNKNL
-815 IFYVEDTGLGI
+815 IFYVEDSGLGI

-866 SVQSVQGE
+866 SVQSVHGE

-887 IESSYDN
+887 IEASYEN

>member
-1 MNSDVNIKYSLPLWL
+1 M
-16 AVLCVVIV
+16 IV

-30 SMQNKKPHNVLV
+30 SVQNKKPHNVLV
-42 IHSSNKN
+42 IHSFNKN
-49 DSWVKDLNRGI
+49 DSWVEDLNKGI
-60 KKAFDDKNLDT
+60 KEAFDDKNLDT
-71 QIKEYYL
+71 QVKEYYL
-78 SSELRAEEARQN
+78 SSELRTEEAKQN

-95 LDSYK
+95 LDSYR

-113 CFYSFFAT
+113 CFSSFFAT
-121 EHPYTHSKPVIFAGI
+121 EHPLTHSKPVIFAGI
-136 DYVVSDLFGVHNHKN
+136 DYVISELIEKHNHGN
-151 VTGITNEP
+151 ITGITNEP
-159 NFIETYRLA
+159 NFRQTYRLA
-168 VQLFGMINNIQI
+168 VQLFGKINSIQI
-180 VAENS
+180 IAEDS
-185 PAGKAAIEDA
+185 YAGRAAINDA
-195 KSLLLNIPNA
+195 KTHLITIPNT
-205 VIKEDSLQVDTWESL
+205 VIKEDSLHQDGWEPL
-220 ESKSNDSVYIYIK
+220 ELESNDSIYIFVK
-233 NLNKINGR
+233 NINKINGR
-241 QLMESMTYRPHS
+241 QLIESMTYQPHS
-253 FCIMAKWSNFYSDLP
+253 FCIMAKWSDFYSDLP
-268 LMGTAPFLMVNNEG
+268 HMGTAPFLMVNNEG

-298 GYEAANMGAKIL
+298 GYEAGIMAAKIL
-310 TGTPIA
+310 TGTPVA

-330 WAQLQRWNIS
+330 WQQLQRWNIP

-352 MPMAIRYSNLV
+352 MPMGIRYSNLI
-363 IYMLIFSCLFIVII
+363 IYVLVFSGLFIVFV
-377 TVSLVYIL
+377 TVSLIYIL
-385 NKEKKGKKLAQNLL
+385 NKEKKDKKLAQNLL

-420 DNNKRIFAINQATLD
+420 DNNKQIFAMNQAALD
-435 CLGLK
+435 SLGLK
-440 KDMHEYIG
+440 KDIHEYIG
-448 ADIFSVLNI
+448 ADIFSVFNI
-457 TLRGRD
+457 TLRGNE

-475 FYLSY
+475 NYLSY
-480 QFEKGATIVTSEN
+480 QLEKGATIVTSEN
-493 QSLLIEGTVSSLQ
+493 QSLLIEGTVSSLL
-506 TMDNSIGW
+506 TMDNYTGW

-527 KELQTLAMGD
+527 KELHTLAMGD
-537 AHVYGWRYN
+537 AHVYAWRYN
-546 GKKDI
+546 GKKDV

-576 FEGMIHPEDYANW
+576 FEGMIHPEDYGNW
-589 SKQINHILQRKSEK
+589 NKQIKHILNRKSDK
-603 QNIQLRIYINNKYE
+603 LTIQIRIYINNKYE

-633 SFTLFGLCMN
+633 SFTLFGLCMS

-651 ENLRIAKNK
+651 ENLRIAKDK

-699 TAEEKSIF
+699 SAEEKSIF

-738 PEICNLTLI
+738 PEVCNLTLI

-752 ASEKTNLSK
+752 ASEKTILSP
-761 YVILK
+761 YVALK
-766 KYLPKEPV
+766 KNLPKEPV
-774 FIKTDSLRLRQLIRN
+774 FINADSLRLRQLIRN
-789 LISNSIK
+789 LINNSFK
-796 FTREGYI
+796 FTHDGFI
-803 EVGCSINRNKNL
+803 EVGCILSKNKNL
-815 IFYVEDTGLGI
+815 IFYVEDSGLGI

-866 SVQSVQGE
+866 SVQSVHGE

-887 IESSYDN
+887 IEASYEN

>member
-1 MNSDVNIKYSLPLWL
+1 
-16 AVLCVVIV
+16 
-24 SLYACN
+24 
-30 SMQNKKPHNVLV
+30 MQNKKPHNVLV
-42 IHSSNKN
+42 IHSFNKN
-49 DSWVKDLNRGI
+49 DSWVEDLNKGI
-60 KKAFDDKNLDT
+60 KEAFDDKNLDT
-71 QIKEYYL
+71 QINEYYL
-78 SSELRAEEARQN
+78 SSELRTEEAKQN

-95 LDSYK
+95 LDSYR

-113 CFYSFFAT
+113 CFSSFFAT
-121 EHPYTHSKPVIFAGI
+121 EHPLTHSKPVIFAGI
-136 DYVVSDLFGVHNHKN
+136 DYVISELIEKHNHGN
-151 VTGITNEP
+151 ITGITNEP
-159 NFIETYRLA
+159 NFRQTYRLA
-168 VQLFGMINNIQI
+168 VQLFGKINSIQI
-180 VAENS
+180 IAEDS
-185 PAGKAAIEDA
+185 YAGRAAINDA
-195 KSLLLNIPNA
+195 KTHLITIPNT
-205 VIKEDSLQVDTWESL
+205 VIKEDSLHQDGWEPL
-220 ESKSNDSVYIYIK
+220 ELESNDSIYIFIK
-233 NLNKINGR
+233 NINKINGR
-241 QLMESMTYRPHS
+241 QLMESMTYQPHS
-253 FCIMAKWSNFYSDLP
+253 FCIMAKWSDFYSDLP
-268 LMGTAPFLMVNNEG
+268 HMGTAPFLMVNNEG

-287 IGGYMAENYEV
+287 IGGYMVENYEA
-298 GYEAANMGAKIL
+298 GYEAGIMAAKIL
-310 TGTPIA
+310 TGTPVA

-330 WAQLQRWNIS
+330 WQQLQRWNIP

-352 MPMAIRYSNLV
+352 MPMAIRYSNLI
-363 IYMLIFSCLFIVII
+363 IYVLVFSGLFIVFV
-377 TVSLVYIL
+377 TVSLIYIL
-385 NKEKKGKKLAQNLL
+385 NKEKKDKKLAQNLL

-420 DNNKRIFAINQATLD
+420 DNNKQIFAMNQAALD
-435 CLGLK
+435 SLGLK
-440 KDMHEYIG
+440 KDIHEYIG
-448 ADIFSVLNI
+448 ADIFSVFNI

-463 NYLTDIFNSLDK
+463 NYLADIFTSLDK
-475 FYLSY
+475 FYHSY
-480 QFEKGATIVTSEN
+480 QLDKGATIVTSEN

-506 TMDNSIGW
+506 TMDNYTGC

-537 AHVYGWRYN
+537 AHVYAWRYN
-546 GKKDI
+546 GKKNV

-576 FEGMIHPEDYANW
+576 FEGMIHPEDYGNW
-589 SKQINHILQRKSEK
+589 NKQIKHILNRKSDK
-603 QNIQLRIYINNKYE
+603 LTIQIRIYINNKYE
-617 WWSFNVTYIN
+617 WWAFNVTYIN

-633 SFTLFGLCMN
+633 SFTLFGLCMS

-651 ENLRIAKNK
+651 ENLRIAKDK

-699 TAEEKSIF
+699 SAEEKSIF

-738 PEICNLTLI
+738 PEVCNLTLI

-752 ASEKTNLSK
+752 ASEKTILSP
-761 YVILK
+761 YVALK
-766 KYLPKEPV
+766 KNLPKEPV
-774 FIKTDSLRLRQLIRN
+774 FINADSLRLRQLIRN
-789 LISNSIK
+789 LINNSFK
-796 FTREGYI
+796 FTHDGFI
-803 EVGCSINRNKNL
+803 EVGCSVNQNKNL
-815 IFYVEDTGLGI
+815 IFYVEDSGLGI

-866 SVQSVQGE
+866 SVQSVHGE

-887 IESSYDN
+887 IEASYEN

>member
-1 MNSDVNIKYSLPLWL
+1 M
-16 AVLCVVIV
+16 IV

-30 SMQNKKPHNVLV
+30 SVQDKKPHNVLV
-42 IHSSNKN
+42 IHSFNKN
-49 DSWVKDLNRGI
+49 DSWVEDLNKGI
-60 KKAFDDKNLDT
+60 KEAFDDKNLDT
-71 QIKEYYL
+71 QVKEYYL
-78 SSELRAEEARQN
+78 STELRTEEAKQN

-95 LDSYK
+95 LDSYS

-113 CFYSFFAT
+113 CFSSFFAT
-121 EHPYTHSKPVIFAGI
+121 EHPLTHSKPVIFAGI
-136 DYVVSDLFGVHNHKN
+136 DYVISELIEKHNHGN
-151 VTGITNEP
+151 ITGITNEP
-159 NFIETYRLA
+159 NFRQTYRLA
-168 VQLFGMINNIQI
+168 VQLFGKINSIQI
-180 VAENS
+180 IAEDS
-185 PAGKAAIEDA
+185 YAGRAAINDA
-195 KSLLLNIPNA
+195 KTHLITIPNT
-205 VIKEDSLQVDTWESL
+205 VIKEDSLHQDGWEPL
-220 ESKSNDSVYIYIK
+220 ELESNDSIYIFVK
-233 NLNKINGR
+233 NINKINGR
-241 QLMESMTYRPHS
+241 QLIESMTYQPHS
-253 FCIMAKWSNFYSDLP
+253 FCIMAKWSDFYSDLP
-268 LMGTAPFLMVNNEG
+268 HMGTAPFLMVNNEG

-298 GYEAANMGAKIL
+298 GYEAGIMAAKIL
-310 TGTPIA
+310 TGTPVA

-330 WAQLQRWNIS
+330 WQQLQRWNIP

-352 MPMAIRYSNLV
+352 MPMGIRYSNLI
-363 IYMLIFSCLFIVII
+363 IYVLVFSGLFIVFV
-377 TVSLVYIL
+377 TVSLIYIL
-385 NKEKKGKKLAQNLL
+385 NKEKKDKKLAQNLL

-420 DNNKRIFAINQATLD
+420 DNNKQIFAMNQAALD
-435 CLGLK
+435 SLGLK
-440 KDMHEYIG
+440 KDIHEYIG
-448 ADIFSVLNI
+448 TDIFSVFNI
-457 TLRGRD
+457 TLRGNE

-475 FYLSY
+475 NYLSY
-480 QFEKGATIVTSEN
+480 QLEKGATIVTLEN
-493 QSLLIEGTVSSLQ
+493 QSHLIEGTVSSLL
-506 TMDNSIGW
+506 TMDNYTGW

-527 KELQTLAMGD
+527 KELHTLAMGD
-537 AHVYGWRYN
+537 AHVYAWRYN
-546 GKKDI
+546 GKKDV

-576 FEGMIHPEDYANW
+576 FEGMIHPEDYGNW
-589 SKQINHILQRKSEK
+589 NKQIKHILDRKSDK
-603 QNIQLRIYINNKYE
+603 LTIQIRIYINNKYE

-633 SFTLFGLCMN
+633 SFTLFGLCMS

-651 ENLRIAKNK
+651 ENLRIAKDK

-678 IRTPLNAI
+678 IRTPSNAI

-699 TAEEKSIF
+699 SAEEKSIF

-738 PEICNLTLI
+738 PEVCNLTLI

-752 ASEKTNLSK
+752 ASEKTILSP
-761 YVILK
+761 YVALK
-766 KYLPKEPV
+766 KNLPKEPV
-774 FIKTDSLRLRQLIRN
+774 FINADSLRLRQLIRN
-789 LISNSIK
+789 LINNSFK
-796 FTREGYI
+796 FTHDGFI
-803 EVGCSINRNKNL
+803 EVGCILSKNKNL
-815 IFYVEDTGLGI
+815 IFYVEDSGLGI

-866 SVQSVQGE
+866 SVQSVHGE

-887 IESSYDN
+887 IEASYEN

>member
-1 MNSDVNIKYSLPLWL
+1 
-16 AVLCVVIV
+16 
-24 SLYACN
+24 
-30 SMQNKKPHNVLV
+30 MQNKKPHNVLV
-42 IHSSNKN
+42 IHSFNKN
-49 DSWVKDLNRGI
+49 DSWVEDLNKGI
-60 KKAFDDKNLDT
+60 KEAFDDKNLDT
-71 QIKEYYL
+71 QINEYYL
-78 SSELRAEEARQN
+78 SSELRTEEAKQN

-95 LDSYK
+95 LDSYR

-113 CFYSFFAT
+113 CFSSFFAT
-121 EHPYTHSKPVIFAGI
+121 EHPLTHSKPVIFAGI
-136 DYVVSDLFGVHNHKN
+136 DYVISELIEKHNHGN
-151 VTGITNEP
+151 ITGITNEP
-159 NFIETYRLA
+159 NFRQTYRLA
-168 VQLFGMINNIQI
+168 VQLFGKINSIQI
-180 VAENS
+180 IAEDS
-185 PAGKAAIEDA
+185 YAGRAAINDA
-195 KSLLLNIPNA
+195 KTHLITIPNT
-205 VIKEDSLQVDTWESL
+205 VIKEDSLHQDGWEPL
-220 ESKSNDSVYIYIK
+220 ELESNDSIYIFIK
-233 NLNKINGR
+233 NINKINGR
-241 QLMESMTYRPHS
+241 QLMESMTYQPHS
-253 FCIMAKWSNFYSDLP
+253 FCIMAKWSDFYSDLP
-268 LMGTAPFLMVNNEG
+268 HMGTAPFLMVNNEG

-287 IGGYMAENYEV
+287 IGGYMVENYEA
-298 GYEAANMGAKIL
+298 GYEAGIMAAKIL
-310 TGTPIA
+310 TGTPVA

-330 WAQLQRWNIS
+330 WQQLQRWNIP

-352 MPMAIRYSNLV
+352 MPMAIRYSNLI
-363 IYMLIFSCLFIVII
+363 IYVLVFSGLFIVFV
-377 TVSLVYIL
+377 TVSLIYIL
-385 NKEKKGKKLAQNLL
+385 NKEKKDKKLAQNLL

-420 DNNKRIFAINQATLD
+420 DNNKQIFAMNQAALD

-440 KDMHEYIG
+440 KDIHEYIG

-463 NYLTDIFNSLDK
+463 NYLADIFTSLDK
-475 FYLSY
+475 FYHSY
-480 QFEKGATIVTSEN
+480 QLDKGATIVTSEN

-506 TMDNSIGW
+506 TMDNYTGC

-527 KELQTLAMGD
+527 KELHTLAMGD
-537 AHVYGWRYN
+537 AHVYAWRYN
-546 GKKDI
+546 GKKDV

-576 FEGMIHPEDYANW
+576 FEGMIHPEDYGNW
-589 SKQINHILQRKSEK
+589 NKQIKHILDRKSDK
-603 QNIQLRIYINNKYE
+603 LTIQIRIYINNKYE
-617 WWSFNVTYIN
+617 WWAFNVTYIN

-633 SFTLFGLCMN
+633 SFTLFGLCMS

-651 ENLRIAKNK
+651 ENLRIAKDK

-699 TAEEKSIF
+699 SAEEKSIF

-738 PEICNLTLI
+738 PEVCNLTLI

-752 ASEKTNLSK
+752 ASEKTILSP
-761 YVILK
+761 YVALK
-766 KYLPKEPV
+766 KNLPKEPV
-774 FIKTDSLRLRQLIRN
+774 FINADSLRLRQLIRH
-789 LISNSIK
+789 LINNSFK
-796 FTREGYI
+796 FTHDGFI
-803 EVGCSINRNKNL
+803 EVGCSVNQNKNL
-815 IFYVEDTGLGI
+815 IFYVEDSGLGI

-866 SVQSVQGE
+866 SVQSVHGE

-887 IESSYDN
+887 IEASYEN

>member
-1 MNSDVNIKYSLPLWL
+1 M
-16 AVLCVVIV
+16 IV

-30 SMQNKKPHNVLV
+30 SVQDKKPHNVLV
-42 IHSSNKN
+42 IHSFNKN
-49 DSWVKDLNRGI
+49 DSWVEDLNKGI
-60 KKAFDDKNLDT
+60 KEAFDDKNLDT
-71 QIKEYYL
+71 QVKEYYL
-78 SSELRAEEARQN
+78 SSELRTEEAKQN

-95 LDSYK
+95 LDSYS

-113 CFYSFFAT
+113 CFSSFFAT
-121 EHPYTHSKPVIFAGI
+121 EHPLTHSKPVIFAGI
-136 DYVVSDLFGVHNHKN
+136 DYVISELIEKHNHGN
-151 VTGITNEP
+151 ITGITNEP
-159 NFIETYRLA
+159 NFRQTYRLA
-168 VQLFGMINNIQI
+168 VQLFGKINSIQI
-180 VAENS
+180 IAEDS
-185 PAGKAAIEDA
+185 YAGRAAINDA
-195 KSLLLNIPNA
+195 KTHLITIPNT
-205 VIKEDSLQVDTWESL
+205 VIKEDSLHQDGWEPL
-220 ESKSNDSVYIYIK
+220 ELESNDSIYIFIK
-233 NLNKINGR
+233 NINKINGR
-241 QLMESMTYRPHS
+241 QLMESMTYQPHS
-253 FCIMAKWSNFYSDLP
+253 FCIMAKWSDFYSDLP

-298 GYEAANMGAKIL
+298 GYEAGIMAAKIL
-310 TGTPIA
+310 TGTPVA

-330 WAQLQRWNIS
+330 WQQLQRWNIP

-352 MPMAIRYSNLV
+352 MPMGIRYSNLI
-363 IYMLIFSCLFIVII
+363 IYVLVFSGLFIVFV
-377 TVSLVYIL
+377 TVSLIYIL
-385 NKEKKGKKLAQNLL
+385 NKEKKDKKLAQNLL

-420 DNNKRIFAINQATLD
+420 DNNKQIFAMNQAALD
-435 CLGLK
+435 SLGLK
-440 KDMHEYIG
+440 KDIHEYIG
-448 ADIFSVLNI
+448 ADIFSVFNI
-457 TLRGRD
+457 TLRGNE

-475 FYLSY
+475 NYLSY
-480 QFEKGATIVTSEN
+480 QLEKGATIVTSEN
-493 QSLLIEGTVSSLQ
+493 QSLLIEGTVSSLL
-506 TMDNSIGW
+506 TMDNYTGW

-527 KELQTLAMGD
+527 KELHTLAMGD
-537 AHVYGWRYN
+537 AHVYAWRYN
-546 GKKDI
+546 GKKDV

-576 FEGMIHPEDYANW
+576 FEGMIHPEDYGNW
-589 SKQINHILQRKSEK
+589 NKQIKHILDRKSDK
-603 QNIQLRIYINNKYE
+603 LTIQIRIYINNKYE

-633 SFTLFGLCMN
+633 SFTLFGLCMS

-651 ENLRIAKNK
+651 ENLRIAKDK

-699 TAEEKSIF
+699 SAEEKSIF

-738 PEICNLTLI
+738 PEVCNLTLI

-752 ASEKTNLSK
+752 ASEKTILSP
-761 YVILK
+761 YVALK
-766 KYLPKEPV
+766 KNLPKEPV
-774 FIKTDSLRLRQLIRN
+774 FINADSLRLRQLIRN
-789 LISNSIK
+789 LINNSFK
-796 FTREGYI
+796 FTHDGFI
-803 EVGCSINRNKNL
+803 EVGCILSKNKNL
-815 IFYVEDTGLGI
+815 IFYVEDSGLGI

-866 SVQSVQGE
+866 SVQSVHGE

-887 IESSYDN
+887 IEASYEN

>member
-1 MNSDVNIKYSLPLWL
+1 
-16 AVLCVVIV
+16 
-24 SLYACN
+24 
-30 SMQNKKPHNVLV
+30 MQNKKPHNVLV
-42 IHSSNKN
+42 IHSFNKN
-49 DSWVKDLNRGI
+49 DSWVEDLNKGI
-60 KKAFDDKNLDT
+60 KEAFDDKNLDT
-71 QIKEYYL
+71 QINEYYL
-78 SSELRAEEARQN
+78 SSELRTEEAKQN

-95 LDSYK
+95 LDSYR

-113 CFYSFFAT
+113 CFSSFFAT
-121 EHPYTHSKPVIFAGI
+121 EHPLTHSKPVIFAGI
-136 DYVVSDLFGVHNHKN
+136 DYVISELIEKHNHGN
-151 VTGITNEP
+151 ITGITNEP
-159 NFIETYRLA
+159 NFRQTYRLA
-168 VQLFGMINNIQI
+168 VQLFGKINSIQI
-180 VAENS
+180 IAEDS
-185 PAGKAAIEDA
+185 YAGRAAINDA
-195 KSLLLNIPNA
+195 KTHLITIPNT
-205 VIKEDSLQVDTWESL
+205 VIKEDSLHQDGWEPL
-220 ESKSNDSVYIYIK
+220 ELESNDSIYIFIK
-233 NLNKINGR
+233 NINKINGR
-241 QLMESMTYRPHS
+241 QLMESMTYQPHS
-253 FCIMAKWSNFYSDLP
+253 FCIMAKWSDFYSDLP
-268 LMGTAPFLMVNNEG
+268 HMGTAPFLMVNNEG

-287 IGGYMAENYEV
+287 IGGYMVENYEA
-298 GYEAANMGAKIL
+298 GYEAGIMAAKIL
-310 TGTPIA
+310 TGTPVA

-330 WAQLQRWNIS
+330 WQQLQRWNIP

-352 MPMAIRYSNLV
+352 MPMAIRYSNLI
-363 IYMLIFSCLFIVII
+363 IYVLVFSGLFIVFV
-377 TVSLVYIL
+377 TVSLIYIL
-385 NKEKKGKKLAQNLL
+385 NKEKKDKKLAQNLL

-420 DNNKRIFAINQATLD
+420 DNNKQIFAMNQAALD

-440 KDMHEYIG
+440 KDIHEYIG
-448 ADIFSVLNI
+448 ADIFSVFNI

-463 NYLTDIFNSLDK
+463 NYLADIFTSLDK
-475 FYLSY
+475 FYHSY
-480 QFEKGATIVTSEN
+480 QLDKGATIVTSEN

-506 TMDNSIGW
+506 TMDNYTGC

-527 KELQTLAMGD
+527 KELHTLAMGD
-537 AHVYGWRYN
+537 AHVYAWRYN
-546 GKKDI
+546 GKKDV

-576 FEGMIHPEDYANW
+576 FEGMIHPEDYGNW
-589 SKQINHILQRKSEK
+589 NKQIKHILNRKSDK
-603 QNIQLRIYINNKYE
+603 LTIQIRIYINNKYE
-617 WWSFNVTYIN
+617 WWTFNVTYIN

-633 SFTLFGLCMN
+633 SFTLFGLCMS

-651 ENLRIAKNK
+651 ENLRIAKDK

-699 TAEEKSIF
+699 SAEEKSIF

-738 PEICNLTLI
+738 PEVCNLTLI

-752 ASEKTNLSK
+752 ASEKTILSP
-761 YVILK
+761 YVALK
-766 KYLPKEPV
+766 KNLPKEPV
-774 FIKTDSLRLRQLIRN
+774 FINADSLRLRQLIRN
-789 LISNSIK
+789 LINNSFK
-796 FTREGYI
+796 FTHDGFI
-803 EVGCSINRNKNL
+803 EVGCSVNQNKNL
-815 IFYVEDTGLGI
+815 IFYVEDSGLGI

-866 SVQSVQGE
+866 SVQSVHGE

-887 IESSYDN
+887 IEASYEN

>member
-1 MNSDVNIKYSLPLWL
+1 M
-16 AVLCVVIV
+16 IV

-30 SMQNKKPHNVLV
+30 SVQNKKPHNVLV
-42 IHSSNKN
+42 IHSFNKN
-49 DSWVKDLNRGI
+49 DSWVEDLNKGI
-60 KKAFDDKNLDT
+60 KEAFDDKNLDT
-71 QIKEYYL
+71 QINEYYL
-78 SSELRAEEARQN
+78 SSELRTEEAKQN

-95 LDSYK
+95 LDSYR

-113 CFYSFFAT
+113 CFSSFFAT
-121 EHPYTHSKPVIFAGI
+121 EHPLTHSKPVIFAGI
-136 DYVVSDLFGVHNHKN
+136 DYVISELIEKHNHGN
-151 VTGITNEP
+151 ITGITNEP
-159 NFIETYRLA
+159 NFRQTYRLA
-168 VQLFGMINNIQI
+168 VQLFGKINSIQI
-180 VAENS
+180 IAEDS
-185 PAGKAAIEDA
+185 YAGRAAINDA
-195 KSLLLNIPNA
+195 KTHLITIPNT
-205 VIKEDSLQVDTWESL
+205 VIKEDSLHQDGWEPL
-220 ESKSNDSVYIYIK
+220 ELESNDSIYIFIK
-233 NLNKINGR
+233 NINKINGR
-241 QLMESMTYRPHS
+241 QLMESMTYQPHS
-253 FCIMAKWSNFYSDLP
+253 FCIMAKWSDFYSDLP
-268 LMGTAPFLMVNNEG
+268 HMGTAPFLMVNNEG

-287 IGGYMAENYEV
+287 IGGYMVENYEA
-298 GYEAANMGAKIL
+298 GYEAGIMAAKIL
-310 TGTPIA
+310 TGTPVA

-330 WAQLQRWNIS
+330 WQQLQRWNIP

-352 MPMAIRYSNLV
+352 MPMAIRYSNLI
-363 IYMLIFSCLFIVII
+363 IYVLVFSGLFIVFV
-377 TVSLVYIL
+377 TVSLIYIL
-385 NKEKKGKKLAQNLL
+385 NKEKKDKKLAQNLL

-420 DNNKRIFAINQATLD
+420 DNNKQIFAMNQAALD

-440 KDMHEYIG
+440 KDIHEYIG

-463 NYLTDIFNSLDK
+463 NYLADIFTSLDK
-475 FYLSY
+475 FYHSY
-480 QFEKGATIVTSEN
+480 QLDKGATIVTSEN
-493 QSLLIEGTVSSLQ
+493 QSLLIEGTVSSLL
-506 TMDNSIGW
+506 TMDNYTGW

-527 KELQTLAMGD
+527 KELHTLAMGD
-537 AHVYGWRYN
+537 AHVYAWRYN
-546 GKKDI
+546 GKKDV

-576 FEGMIHPEDYANW
+576 FEGMIHPEDYGNW
-589 SKQINHILQRKSEK
+589 NKQIKHILNRKSDK
-603 QNIQLRIYINNKYE
+603 LTIQIRIYINNKYE
-617 WWSFNVTYIN
+617 WWAFNVTYIN

-633 SFTLFGLCMN
+633 SFTLFGLCMS

-651 ENLRIAKNK
+651 ENLRIAKDK

-699 TAEEKSIF
+699 SAEEKSIF

-738 PEICNLTLI
+738 PEVCNLTLI

-752 ASEKTNLSK
+752 ASEKTILSP
-761 YVILK
+761 YVALK
-766 KYLPKEPV
+766 KNLPKEPV
-774 FIKTDSLRLRQLIRN
+774 FINADSLRLRQLIRN
-789 LISNSIK
+789 LINNSFK
-796 FTREGYI
+796 FTHDGFI
-803 EVGCSINRNKNL
+803 EVGCILSKNKNL
-815 IFYVEDTGLGI
+815 IFYVEDSGLGI

-866 SVQSVQGE
+866 SVQSVHGE

-887 IESSYDN
+887 IEASYEN